1 MDENTNQQ
9 STTPLGNERRD
20 NPGQTK
26 IIENANG
33 DSITPGM
40 PEWTDDTSLEDIA
53 KQYTGIGGKY
63 NDLVENAADNVGD
76 RQVQLVGNDF
86 GATNPYMFNTYYEP
100 ASTSFASEMRKQG
113 TQRAVEVGLDRAEK
127 EAKKNAEDAQNRYN
141 NAVAAAKARE
151 EQRRKA
157 QMHISETDMSKL
169 PEGVTE
175 QEILNYYKTGK
186 MSEKEVRDKY
196 TAAGT
201 KQIQDKTN
209 VDINWHAL
217 DKKGN
222 NMRLPVSADTKS
234 HFGITNEQWANMS
247 KKERDAF
254 WAREDVG
261 NYWTRLY
268 MVNYFKE
275 FYGEKAGSNMAKS
288 FNDLNERVDNVVKA
302 VKSNDLDSL
311 KTIDV
316 DFAGVQIN
324 FTPDQ
329 EVEKIKKA
337 IQETDKL
344 SDSEKQ
350 KYIKTI
356 EAKRLSSGGP
366 NAFMQMWHEIESK
379 QVRME
384 NNRQLETWDPDHKW
398 LKNGMQ
404 VDTTTYD
411 DVWEIMK
418 LFAETEENMG
428 MSIGGSKSGILH
440 YADVEPD
447 SKQVYSHTSG
457 TLMDTADSKQL
468 DNMTTEVFGINV
480 DSWKKMAKLES
491 ERPEDYE
498 FLRDHA
504 SFVMAGGAGS
514 FEQVENGD
522 KKYFI
527 NGKYWSANDE
537 NSPISVGDF
546 IFHTIDGTVNSEGD
560 YSDPQLKEFI
570 SDYKKIYNGD
580 LEASEEN
587 IKKLEANYNAY
598 ANRVARAMFLSNN
611 YGTSVNENLYN
622 VILALDGVSDDK
634 LEFVNPSNPEAKMSV
649 ASIKDWFNSL
659 SDDAKYNA
667 YTTISRKARESRGVM
682 ILSDDKTGQL
692 YDAGITQ
699 NGKNTIGKYNEK
711 DSSSNMRVANQLEKL
726 SNEDCLALAFY
737 IDNGIKN
744 GTISNSFMD
753 NEGVDLSD
761 SFFNGIYNGL
771 KGAAQF
777 FGSVAALGVGSLMPK
792 DKEGLNDVMRWGGE
806 VWKDMTTMSESDD
819 WMHWSGQSAMNPYTQ
834 QMREQQRGNLNH
846 MIDTTFN
853 LDYFNVENTVD
864 PNTGEVKDKNG
875 NVISL
880 DNTHYNHMDQGKAFF
895 TGAAG
900 MGGAIAEFVLE
911 TAVTSG
917 MGKLLKVGAK
927 GTSSLIRKG
936 ARAVATKSPA
946 AASVIRASSKF
957 VKTTAKFLT
966 TPVSR
971 TAIQSALQ
979 ASHAASY
986 LDDVARQYGDDLV
999 RGIADGEIKTAKD
1012 VIDAVGETTKAANA
1026 IKGSA
1031 DDVARATL
1039 KEAEK
1044 TAVDGLKNY
1053 ADDAIEAVKK
1063 GETMVDDLAKGA
1075 AEQADDVSRKLTEK
1089 EAQTLLDNVKKSVS
1103 KIQNDYAIRYG
1114 LDVVADNVDDAARS
1128 LSQRIL
1134 DKLDKALTNA
1144 HVFKGVNDSVRTLLK
1159 DNLVDAVSRAAV
1171 NGRLAAKTGMSV
1183 SRIANLSDDAASV
1196 LYGMLRA
1203 SENSADDVAQY
1214 ALRGVSRMQ
1223 SVSADIVLK
1232 NVDFKKAAQKIV
1244 EASER
1249 LAVKGG
1255 ELGLDDVFRIIATES
1270 SINPGN
1276 LLKALKRYDFVKDRI
1291 ADWSRDIAQNYWT
1304 PELDEHFE
1312 SHYVDFDTYL
1322 HSPEQWLWGA
1332 GFDLGVTGLTRLKN
1346 HGKLK
1351 FYESRIDKILGD
1363 VDLSTANKAD
1373 RAKFRKQMV
1382 KLDNLRAKASKLNGK
1397 ILDRKVSFEQVH
1409 DVADKAERAI
1419 KDQIDLMSN
1428 HVDITETADL
1438 IKMHSDE
1445 AIDEAKAVLAKGGF
1459 GSKRKYK
1466 QILADADQFNR
1477 MIVRGNDKLA
1487 MVQEASQ
1494 ALQQV
1499 SITRYL
1505 DIDTHSKTIH
1515 KLNGQQWGKTMSLA
1529 WKEITDENF
1538 AAKYGR
1544 TLGLKEDALGKA
1556 FDSRHTINFKDPAK
1570 TKAAYAAGQT
1580 LVYDTIFEKVRNVMG
1595 DSLTKSEYADLRIEL
1610 NGIRDRMITAGNQMI
1625 DDGRKVRWN
1634 YMPTQA
1640 LTWESEP
1647 GSMSAVRALWGWDYK
1662 GGIHMTPAGE
1672 IANPLLARDQWDFSN
1687 IISDFDNGQNTFKRK
1702 KGDREIKL
1710 EKVNNPGA
1718 TIDEFKDVNYN
1729 WAGFDPAYACNAY
1742 LNSIDSARIIQPL
1755 LDPIN
1760 GIVIKNPEMAKKVL
1774 HTSNIVLDNE
1784 LVAIEKRYQ
1793 ERVDKEISKRSKA
1806 KAGSTS
1812 KASLERRATL
1822 ITDLSGKKGVEK
1834 FAKPDVGNKVSAVQA
1849 KIDRATMQIRDKV
1862 YNSPAIS
1869 ALESMY
1875 SSRPEL
1881 EGLSPEARK
1890 AYVVGKLNIAYTE
1903 LGNDIAAVRSMYT
1916 DGGKVKKAY
1925 LDSNGNIKP
1934 QYTDVMGNLVPDAGT
1949 SGTYSNTYGTQYRTF
1964 VNQLAQNK
1972 SIKAEAFADNNARN
1986 IRFSDGSSI
1995 NANAFEKHIYNVL
2008 ATKQAIDLGARVD
2021 YFRTKLS
2028 PKEMTQL
2035 SISKRLQPIDLDSDN
2050 ARYTL
2055 TKEAR
2060 NILSTFYGDWD
2071 NYTNSYTIKNGS
2083 AKDKFFQNAISNAFD
2098 EAEANG
2104 GEINTYDFVQL
2115 VDKHIPDFI
2124 KDAGRNNDVNVKD
2137 FFESMSLLRTYEN
2150 SGGTTESL
2158 LRDLDNALYAEKS
2171 AANPDAGKIKA
2182 LSDTIAVING
2192 TYEFDQR
2199 TINRAS
2205 FNESL
2210 DFEIDE
2216 SDFGDDSKLTV
2227 GDITADANT
2236 SGQVEGFSNLYIPK
2250 GVDENLIGKA
2260 DNESA
2265 AGQPA
2270 QAGVSVETF
2279 KGYWTPADVA
2289 ASKDKVFLFGDNI
2302 EDAKTG
2308 YRPTSTQA
2316 VIRGEENAIGIP
2328 TKKNR
2333 GTATSSYF
2341 TDADFDEFKTGV
2353 DNAITKAKESG
2364 KTIVLPEDGIG
2375 TGKAQLEKRAPK
2387 CFKYLQD
2394 QLNVLSSSFQAGT
2407 FEASTAGHKEFSAL
2421 NAKFA
2426 PGTKIMGIDISGK
2439 TIEDVYQNTLKGSG
2453 KNKAP
2458 ATDSILGKATADAE
2472 KKAGKALTK
2481 AEKEAISQ
2489 RYYDRLWDIWGEQNP
2504 ELKAQIEN
2512 LPAGTKITDRFAKTG
2527 VSQANSLQRW
2537 VKPAQG
2543 QSDLATIKFSHLDDN
2558 RPDELH
2564 VVLMDDSK
2572 TVNKAKSTDGNIL
2585 HTMARNKGDG
2595 TIEFHPK
2602 KFMEHY
2608 ENVKS
2613 GKSGWNMS
2621 IDKKAKEAGS
2631 TNVDTPWSGKKME
2644 WKEGTA
2650 KAREFISKNSP
2661 IDLSNEYGSKDSLA
2675 IWLQEGRN
2683 EAYRGGDGDE
2693 GVLKR
2698 WNSIP
2703 EEVRD
2708 KISEDR
2714 NFSRLWDHYSPS
2726 GAMSHLGIDFVYL
2739 PDVIDRTYAD
2749 YLWKSSKG
2757 AGVADDALRKAKDVV
2772 TEVSKS
2778 PEDMLTW
2785 TLLHERGHDAP
2796 GGYGADIK
2804 YSGEGGKEAAA
2815 NNWAYERFFDKT
2827 SPDYIAAHDAAV
2839 KILNS
2844 INTKPVKSG
2853 RMDFSYG
2860 KSAQP
2865 HISENT
2871 TFEAVKSGKR
2881 TSTTRLASQHADYW
2895 QDLKVGD
2902 IVEFKNKGNTDSVLV
2917 RVTKAPEW
2925 IDPTKMS
2932 DAEFK
2937 SLLQKE
2943 GWKQKAFDEL
2953 ITNKVKAGDKA
2964 LQFEYELVNKP
2975 TQSTTISAPRY
2986 IAAHDA
2992 AVKILN
2998 GINTQNLTAEPQKVK
3013 VISGG
3018 QTGVDTIGLEVGK
3031 ELGLETGGTAAP
3043 GFYRLPGEDQYTAKD
3058 MAAFGLKE
3066 IDPKLQ
3072 AEMAKTRRQFYL
3084 PRTRQNVIN
3093 SDGTVYFSSNTS
3105 STGYASTKRFADA
3118 SGKPFILNPTASQ
3131 LREWMA
3137 ANNVKTLNIA
3147 GSRGSHIDGNFSK
3160 HVKDVLSTALKD
3172 PIDYSSAQTATPRN
3186 IGTSIKNALDILHA
3200 NTESD
3205 YGSRQAT
3212 RNTKRDAFDSL
3223 KKEFDAIANKL
3234 DKAADGNK
3242 IYRGNDI
3249 LLGASD
3255 NQYLAFANG
3264 DHNTPWLGDK
3274 NPGGVDNY
3282 TARQALIAGRDR
3294 SGGRSFGNIDFWTP
3308 EKINDF
3314 IKKNGI
3320 TVDPQLQEQLDNY
3333 KVSYAEK
3340 SAIVNDPSSRG
3351 RVSDSKLSLQNS
3363 VPEYL
3368 ASFNSTVDVNGNTK
3382 QAKSSFDLNQRS
3394 KYKSDSLNYHSEG
3407 ERYKL
3412 GDQRVV
3418 REANKAS
3425 QQLSNQIFSANDAIY
3440 GGLDDP
3446 NTLYDWE
3453 GTETVAA
3460 VDAEIDAAGD
3470 EVIEAALQ
3478 KDKEYQEL
3486 LAWRNKEASK
3496 KKVDKNKIKEI
3507 DEIIAARRNE
3517 VASDVDDDVQSARM
3531 SAMDDIENRGEKV
3544 EFTPDGTMPVK
3555 SSRKDKSAP
3564 TSLDDYEYDN
3574 GDVAPIFTARD
3585 EGVNNTPYV
3594 SFVDA
3599 SKKYNISES
3608 LVDLNT
3614 EFYGNGDKDGFID
3627 ARNKLNKQLDD
3638 EMASVAMM
3646 FDTDVSAKITA
3657 LKELDGAKDGEVAD
3671 ILKKAKQ
3678 QANDIEDET
3687 VRKYVIKRLDDEIKF
3702 AEDNLKL
3709 TEKTKAKI
3717 AKAIAERDPEYR
3729 AALEA
3734 KRQSN
3739 MKPTGS
3745 QISAAVPNGSNPVFV
3760 NGNMTPDGH
3769 ITLQQLVDAR
3779 NEMKLSRK
3787 NGKNTLKS
3795 SVETK
3800 KVLNAMRKEMEYN
3813 GSTLITEGPAR
3824 RQDTWIL
3831 NLYKRIYDSAGAP
3844 LPKIPTFED
3853 LENGFME
3860 YKGKKIKLDLKL
3872 SEIYIDPKI
3881 ASLGH
3886 TYWGEGNV
3894 GMIEK
3899 FYKAATAV
3907 SSFNKTIQDIQLAG
3921 GLGQYNAFTLRNAIT
3936 MMWQDPIGGTRAL
3949 FTNFRNARSN
3959 ESVVQFYL
3967 KNHEKLLKMAI
3978 DTGDYSALNAFTNV
3992 INARDEVTGGS
4003 AIAEL
4008 GHTIMDMPENIKKEG
4023 VIAGLWDTTSNTYKA
4038 IFNNPTFVRWA
4049 AIAKADMQL
4058 RNYDHATR
4066 FVNRIMAQ
4074 YGLKDE
4080 DFANMEGGMGTKDR
4094 YIAHLAQMRTDRY
4107 WTPSK
4112 FVTSGGNADKYLQK
4126 QKRLSIQRTADSLR
4140 GMPQKKTL
4148 RQCLSDFFFAIGYK
4162 LQMNAHPVVGIGS
4175 IFTALPNNLRASNAI
4190 RKRTSFSVMTSR
4202 FAGRGDRNEAL
4213 VMIGIAALAHAWN
4226 THIGAPSAF
4235 EELFGDHGDEENGTH
4250 GIAQSLM
4257 NFQDFGKFW
4266 LPNTKD
4272 GTFDPTKRG
4281 ASIDPFFSI
4290 FTLQNSAFRAANK
4303 AFFPNQIPI
4312 NTQRTFYQEDN
4323 QNLIARL
4330 QGVSDELIGAN
4341 LLSGYKAIYEVLN
4354 NSTYFG
4360 NNIWERKRLP
4370 DGSENPNYNPLRN
4383 LMASVAHIMNLEE
4396 VMLGDTTNRW
4406 VKGLD
4411 IDTKTWKD
4419 GEQVDSYS
4427 VGPKIGEAGKYN
4439 GRTGTVAGSGIIQHE
4454 YLSAL
4459 KKANDGEYFDA
4470 LTESMELPFKTRNY
4484 ASRARTQLNTEVI
4497 AALRNAKKEYDN
4509 KVKSASPEEKD
4520 KAYAEFAK
4528 KAVNI
4533 MHDWSAKNDYALGP
4547 NDELTSA
4554 ATKILVSFMAD
4565 EYDDVTN
4572 RVQNRYDKIRQELKM
4587 ADGDQFLFSKEAM
4600 EAAIADGM
4608 SDSEAAELHNKHLT
4622 ALKEAQIKEYEA
4634 RQALIKAKIDP
4645 SVFDTVDYINDD
4657 ISAKSASFDKKTY
4670 AEILGKLEAPIG
4682 EFKNYK
4688 EMKAYYE
4695 ARISEATTTK
4705 QKAKLANIY
4714 NEQVLDVITPY
4725 IEAGYG
4731 AAAFNNIYWDG
4742 DNLSNK
4748 LGPYIILPADKY
4760 YGGKYPRTNYL
4771 KDMLGIGYR
4780 DSKNLPSDKQVEE
4793 QLHKV
4798 AVSLSKGNISSASAL
4813 VDNALVQLRKGYW
4826 HAAPADYEKLIRMR
4840 ALLSSRS
4847 K

>member
-9 STTPLGNERRD
+9 STTPLGNERSLT
-20 NPGQTK
+20 PGQDNIASNNLPTLPN
-26 IIENANG
+26 IDENTPLN
-33 DSITPGM
+33 DIT
-40 PEWTDDTSLEDIA
+40 
-53 KQYTGIGGKY
+53 KQYTDIGTAHAG
-63 NDLVENAADNVGD
+63 LVENAADNVGD

-113 TQRAVEVGLDRAEK
+113 TQRAVEVGLERAEE
-127 EAKKNAEDAQNRYN
+127 EAKKNAENAQKRYN

-196 TAAGT
+196 TTAGT

-222 NMRLPVSADTKS
+222 NMRLPVSDATKTR
-234 HFGITNEQWANMS
+234 FGITAEQWAKMS

-366 NAFMQMWHEIESK
+366 GAFMQMWHEIESK

-428 MSIGGSKSGILH
+428 MSIGGEKSGILH

-457 TLMDTADSKQL
+457 TLMDTADKKQL

-498 FLRDHA
+498 YLRDHA

-514 FEQVENGD
+514 FEQVEDGN

-546 IFHTIDGTVNSEGD
+546 IFHTIDGTINSQGE

-587 IKKLEANYNAY
+587 IKKLEANYNTY
-598 ANRVARAMFLSNN
+598 ANRVFRAMFLSNH
-611 YGTSVNENLYN
+611 GTSINENLYS
-622 VILALDGVSDDK
+622 VILALDGVSEDK
-634 LEFVNPSNPEAKMSV
+634 LEFVNPSNPNEKMSV

-682 ILSDDKTGQL
+682 ILRDDKTGQL

-699 NGKNTIGKYNEK
+699 NGQNTIGKYNEK
-711 DSSSNMRVANQLEKL
+711 DSSPNMRVANQLEKL

-753 NEGVDLSD
+753 NEGVDIPD
-761 SFFNGIYNGL
+761 AFFNSIYNNL

-806 VWKDMTTMSESDD
+806 VWNDMTTMSESDD
-819 WMHWSGQSAMNPYTQ
+819 LMHWSGQSAMNPYTQ
-834 QMREQQRGNLNH
+834 QVREQQRGNLNH

-911 TAVTSG
+911 TAATSG

-957 VKTTAKFLT
+957 VKTTAKFFT

-1012 VIDAVGETTKAANA
+1012 VINTVGKTTEAANA
-1026 IKGSA
+1026 VKGYA

-1039 KEAEK
+1039 KDAEK

-1053 ADDAIEAVKK
+1053 ADDTIETLKK
-1063 GETMVDDLAKGA
+1063 GETMVDGLAKGA
-1075 AEQADDVSRKLTEK
+1075 AEQADDVSRKLTKK

-1134 DKLDKALTNA
+1134 DKLDKALTNT

-1183 SRIANLSDDAASV
+1183 SRIASLSDDAVSV

-1232 NVDFKKAAQKIV
+1232 NVDFEKAAQKVV

-1255 ELGLDDVFRIIATES
+1255 ELGLDDVFRIIATEG

-1291 ADWSRDIAQNYWT
+1291 TDWGRDIAQNYWT

-1397 ILDRKVSFEQVH
+1397 ILDNKVSFEQVH
-1409 DVADKAERAI
+1409 NVADKAERAI
-1419 KDQIDLMSN
+1419 KEQVDLMSS
-1428 HVDITETADL
+1428 HVDIAETADL
-1438 IKMHSDE
+1438 IKTHSEE

-1544 TLGLKEDALGKA
+1544 TLGLKEDALGKS

-1570 TKAAYAAGQT
+1570 TKEAYAAGQT
-1580 LVYDTIFEKVRNVMG
+1580 LVYDTIFKKVRKVMG
-1595 DSLTKSEYADLRIEL
+1595 NSLTKSEYADLRIEL
-1610 NGIRDRMITAGNQMI
+1610 NGIRDRMIAAGNQMI

-1687 IISDFDNGQNTFKRK
+1687 IINDFDNGQNTFKRK
-1702 KGDREIKL
+1702 KGDREIEL
-1710 EKVNNPGA
+1710 EKAKNPGA

-1760 GIVIKNPEMAKKVL
+1760 GIVIKSPEMAKKVL

-1784 LVAIEKRYQ
+1784 LVAIEKKYQ

-1806 KAGSTS
+1806 KAGRTS
-1812 KASLERRATL
+1812 KASLERRAAL

-1849 KIDRATMQIRDKV
+1849 KIDKATMQIRDKI

-1875 SSRPEL
+1875 SSSPEL
-1881 EGLSPEARK
+1881 KGLSPEVRK

-1916 DGGKVKKAY
+1916 DGGKIKKAY
-1925 LDSNGNIKP
+1925 LDSNGNVKP

-1972 SIKAEAFADNNARN
+1972 AIKAEAFADNNARN

-1995 NANAFEKHIYNVL
+1995 NANAFEKHIYNAL

-2171 AANPDAGKIKA
+2171 ADKPDAGKIKA

-2192 TYEFDQR
+2192 TYDFDQR

-2227 GDITADANT
+2227 GDVTADANT

-2250 GVDENLIGKA
+2250 GVDEKLIGGT
-2260 DNESA
+2260 NESA
-2265 AGQPA
+2265 PEVGLEAYP
-2270 QAGVSVETF
+2270 
-2279 KGYWTPADVA
+2279 
-2289 ASKDKVFLFGDNI
+2289 NM
-2302 EDAKTG
+2302 
-2308 YRPTSTQA
+2308 
-2316 VIRGEENAIGIP
+2316 
-2328 TKKNR
+2328 KN
-2333 GTATSSYF
+2333 
-2341 TDADFDEFKTGV
+2341 
-2353 DNAITKAKESG
+2353 
-2364 KTIVLPEDGIG
+2364 
-2375 TGKAQLEKRAPK
+2375 
-2387 CFKYLQD
+2387 
-2394 QLNVLSSSFQAGT
+2394 
-2407 FEASTAGHKEFSAL
+2407 
-2421 NAKFA
+2421 
-2426 PGTKIMGIDISGK
+2426 
-2439 TIEDVYQNTLKGSG
+2439 
-2453 KNKAP
+2453 
-2458 ATDSILGKATADAE
+2458 
-2472 KKAGKALTK
+2472 
-2481 AEKEAISQ
+2481 
-2489 RYYDRLWDIWGEQNP
+2489 
-2504 ELKAQIEN
+2504 
-2512 LPAGTKITDRFAKTG
+2512 
-2527 VSQANSLQRW
+2527 
-2537 VKPAQG
+2537 AQG

-2558 RPDELH
+2558 RPDELR

-2572 TVNKAKSTDGNIL
+2572 TINKQKSTDGNIL

-2602 KFMEHY
+2602 EFMKHY

-2613 GKSGWNMS
+2613 GKSGWNTFV
-2621 IDKKAKEAGS
+2621 DKKAKEAGS
-2631 TNVDTPWSGKKME
+2631 ANVDTPWSGKKME
-2644 WKEGTA
+2644 WKDGTA
-2650 KAREFISKNSP
+2650 KAREFISENSP

-2675 IWLQEGRN
+2675 MWLQEGRK
-2683 EAYRGGDGDE
+2683 EAYDGGDADE

-2698 WNSIP
+2698 WNSLP
-2703 EEVRD
+2703 KEVKD
-2708 KISEDR
+2708 KISEDP
-2714 NFSRLWDHYSPS
+2714 NFSRLWDHYSPA
-2726 GAMSHLGIDFVYL
+2726 GAMMHLGVDFVFL
-2739 PDVIDRTYAD
+2739 PDTIDRIYAD
-2749 YLWKSSKG
+2749 YLWKNSKG

-2796 GGYGADIK
+2796 GGYGANLK

-2815 NNWAYERFFDKT
+2815 NNWAYDKFFDKT

-2839 KILNS
+2839 KILSNM
-2844 INTKPVKSG
+2844 NTA
-2853 RMDFSYG
+2853 
-2860 KSAQP
+2860 SA
-2865 HISENT
+2865 NT
-2871 TFEAVKSGKR
+2871 VNP
-2881 TSTTRLASQHADYW
+2881 STQ
-2895 QDLKVGD
+2895 
-2902 IVEFKNKGNTDSVLV
+2902 
-2917 RVTKAPEW
+2917 
-2925 IDPTKMS
+2925 
-2932 DAEFK
+2932 
-2937 SLLQKE
+2937 
-2943 GWKQKAFDEL
+2943 
-2953 ITNKVKAGDKA
+2953 
-2964 LQFEYELVNKP
+2964 
-2975 TQSTTISAPRY
+2975 
-2986 IAAHDA
+2986 
-2992 AVKILN
+2992 
-2998 GINTQNLTAEPQKVK
+2998 
-3013 VISGG
+3013 
-3018 QTGVDTIGLEVGK
+3018 
-3031 ELGLETGGTAAP
+3031 TAAP
-3043 GFYRLPGEDQYTAKD
+3043 
-3058 MAAFGLKE
+3058 
-3066 IDPKLQ
+3066 
-3072 AEMAKTRRQFYL
+3072 
-3084 PRTRQNVIN
+3084 
-3093 SDGTVYFSSNTS
+3093 S
-3105 STGYASTKRFADA
+3105 
-3118 SGKPFILNPTASQ
+3118 
-3131 LREWMA
+3131 
-3137 ANNVKTLNIA
+3137 
-3147 GSRGSHIDGNFSK
+3147 
-3160 HVKDVLSTALKD
+3160 
-3172 PIDYSSAQTATPRN
+3172 N
-3186 IGTSIKNALDILHA
+3186 IGTSIKKALDILHA

-3212 RNTKRDAFDSL
+3212 RNTKRNAFDSL
-3223 KKEFDAIANKL
+3223 KKEFEAIANKL
-3234 DKAADGNK
+3234 DKQVDGNK

-3264 DHNTPWLGDK
+3264 DHNTPWLGNE

-3308 EKINDF
+3308 EKINEF

-3340 SAIVNDPSSRG
+3340 SAIVNDPSARG
-3351 RVSDSKLSLQNS
+3351 RVSDAKLSLQNS

-3368 ASFNSTVDVNGNTK
+3368 ASFNSTIDVDGNTK

-3407 ERYKL
+3407 ERYKI

-3418 REANKAS
+3418 REVDKAS
-3425 QQLSNQIFSANDAIY
+3425 RQLSNQTFSANDAIY

-3453 GTETVAA
+3453 GTETAAA
-3460 VDAEIDAAGD
+3460 VNAELDDAED
-3470 EVIEAALQ
+3470 EVIQAALQ

-3486 LAWRNKEASK
+3486 LAWRDKEASK
-3496 KKVDKNKIKEI
+3496 KEVDENKIKEI
-3507 DEIIAARRNE
+3507 DGIIAARRDE
-3517 VASDVDDDVQSARM
+3517 VISGVSIDVDVARDIASDEILD
-3531 SAMDDIENRGEKV
+3531 RGEKV
-3544 EFTPDGTMPVK
+3544 DFEYDSDTRKVEAVPVK

-3574 GDVAPIFTARD
+3574 GDVTPIFTARD
-3585 EGVNNTPYV
+3585 EGVNNTPYI
-3594 SFVDA
+3594 SFLNA
-3599 SKKYNISES
+3599 SKNYNISES

-3702 AEDNLKL
+3702 AEDNLEL

-3795 SVETK
+3795 SAETK

-3844 LPKIPTFED
+3844 LPKVPTFED

-3894 GMIEK
+3894 GLIEK

-3907 SSFNKTIQDIQLAG
+3907 SSFNKAIQDIQLAG

-3959 ESVVQFYL
+3959 DSVVQFYL
-3967 KNHEKLLKMAI
+3967 NNHEKLLKMAI

-4008 GHTIMDMPENIKKEG
+4008 GRTIMDMPENIKKEG

-4080 DFANMEGGMGTKDR
+4080 DFANMEGGMGTKDK

-4162 LQMNAHPVVGIGS
+4162 LQMNAHPLVGIGS

-4235 EELFGDHGDEENGTH
+4235 EELFGDHGDDENGTH

-4266 LPNTKD
+4266 MPNTKD
-4272 GTFDPTKRG
+4272 GRFDPTKRG
-4281 ASIDPFFSI
+4281 VSIDPFFSI
-4290 FTLQNSAFRAANK
+4290 FTLQNSAMRAANK

-4312 NTQRTFYQEDN
+4312 NTQRAFYQEDN
-4323 QNLIARL
+4323 QSLISRL

-4419 GEQVDSYS
+4419 GEQVDPYS

-4484 ASRARTQLNTEVI
+4484 AARARTQLNTEVI

-4533 MHDWSAKNDYALGP
+4533 MHDWSAKNGYALGP

-4572 RVQNRYDKIRQELKM
+4572 RVQNRYDKIKQELKM

-4622 ALKEAQIKEYEA
+4622 ALKEAQIKEYKA
-4634 RQALIKAKIDP
+4634 RQALIEAKIDP

-4657 ISAKSASFDKKTY
+4657 ASAKSASFDKKTY

-4705 QKAKLANIY
+4705 QKAKLANMY

-4780 DSKNLPSDKQVEE
+4780 DSRNLPSDKQVEE

>member
-1 MDENTNQQ
+1 
-9 STTPLGNERRD
+9 
-20 NPGQTK
+20 
-26 IIENANG
+26 
-33 DSITPGM
+33 
-40 PEWTDDTSLEDIA
+40 
-53 KQYTGIGGKY
+53 
-63 NDLVENAADNVGD
+63 
-76 RQVQLVGNDF
+76 
-86 GATNPYMFNTYYEP
+86 
-100 ASTSFASEMRKQG
+100 
-113 TQRAVEVGLDRAEK
+113 
-127 EAKKNAEDAQNRYN
+127 
-141 NAVAAAKARE
+141 
-151 EQRRKA
+151 
-157 QMHISETDMSKL
+157 
-169 PEGVTE
+169 
-175 QEILNYYKTGK
+175 
-186 MSEKEVRDKY
+186 
-196 TAAGT
+196 
-201 KQIQDKTN
+201 
-209 VDINWHAL
+209 
-217 DKKGN
+217 
-222 NMRLPVSADTKS
+222 
-234 HFGITNEQWANMS
+234 
-247 KKERDAF
+247 
-254 WAREDVG
+254 
-261 NYWTRLY
+261 
-268 MVNYFKE
+268 
-275 FYGEKAGSNMAKS
+275 
-288 FNDLNERVDNVVKA
+288 
-302 VKSNDLDSL
+302 
-311 KTIDV
+311 
-316 DFAGVQIN
+316 
-324 FTPDQ
+324 
-329 EVEKIKKA
+329 
-337 IQETDKL
+337 
-344 SDSEKQ
+344 
-350 KYIKTI
+350 
-356 EAKRLSSGGP
+356 
-366 NAFMQMWHEIESK
+366 
-379 QVRME
+379 
-384 NNRQLETWDPDHKW
+384 
-398 LKNGMQ
+398 
-404 VDTTTYD
+404 
-411 DVWEIMK
+411 
-418 LFAETEENMG
+418 
-428 MSIGGSKSGILH
+428 
-440 YADVEPD
+440 
-447 SKQVYSHTSG
+447 
-457 TLMDTADSKQL
+457 
-468 DNMTTEVFGINV
+468 
-480 DSWKKMAKLES
+480 
-491 ERPEDYE
+491 
-498 FLRDHA
+498 
-504 SFVMAGGAGS
+504 
-514 FEQVENGD
+514 
-522 KKYFI
+522 
-527 NGKYWSANDE
+527 
-537 NSPISVGDF
+537 
-546 IFHTIDGTVNSEGD
+546 
-560 YSDPQLKEFI
+560 
-570 SDYKKIYNGD
+570 
-580 LEASEEN
+580 
-587 IKKLEANYNAY
+587 
-598 ANRVARAMFLSNN
+598 
-611 YGTSVNENLYN
+611 
-622 VILALDGVSDDK
+622 
-634 LEFVNPSNPEAKMSV
+634 
-649 ASIKDWFNSL
+649 
-659 SDDAKYNA
+659 
-667 YTTISRKARESRGVM
+667 
-682 ILSDDKTGQL
+682 
-692 YDAGITQ
+692 
-699 NGKNTIGKYNEK
+699 
-711 DSSSNMRVANQLEKL
+711 
-726 SNEDCLALAFY
+726 
-737 IDNGIKN
+737 
-744 GTISNSFMD
+744 
-753 NEGVDLSD
+753 
-761 SFFNGIYNGL
+761 
-771 KGAAQF
+771 
-777 FGSVAALGVGSLMPK
+777 
-792 DKEGLNDVMRWGGE
+792 
-806 VWKDMTTMSESDD
+806 MTTMSESDD

-875 NVISL
+875 NVVSL

-895 TGAAG
+895 TCAAG

-911 TAVTSG
+911 TAATSG

-957 VKTTAKFLT
+957 VKTTAKFFT

-1012 VIDAVGETTKAANA
+1012 VINTVGKTTEAANA
-1026 IKGSA
+1026 VKGSA

-1063 GETMVDDLAKGA
+1063 GETMVDDLARGA
-1075 AEQADDVSRKLTEK
+1075 AEQADDVSRKLTKK
-1089 EAQTLLDNVKKSVS
+1089 EAQTLLDNIKKSVS

-1114 LDVVADNVDDAARS
+1114 LDAVANNVDDAARS

-1255 ELGLDDVFRIIATES
+1255 ELGLDDVFRLIATEG

-1332 GFDLGVTGLTRLKN
+1332 GFDLGITGLTRLKN

-1409 DVADKAERAI
+1409 NVADKAERAI
-1419 KDQIDLMSN
+1419 KDQIDLMSS

-1529 WKEITDENF
+1529 WKDITAENF
-1538 AAKYGR
+1538 AAKYGGI
-1544 TLGLKEDALGKA
+1544 LGLKEDALGKA
-1556 FDSRHTINFKDPAK
+1556 FDSRYTINFKDPAK

-1580 LVYDTIFEKVRNVMG
+1580 LVYDTIFKKVRKVMG

-1687 IISDFDNGQNTFKRK
+1687 IINDFDNGQNTFKRK
-1702 KGDREIKL
+1702 KGDREIEL
-1710 EKVNNPGA
+1710 ETAKNHGA

-1760 GIVIKNPEMAKKVL
+1760 GIVIKSPEMAKKVL

-1784 LVAIEKRYQ
+1784 LIAIEKKYK

-1806 KAGSTS
+1806 KAGRTS

-1822 ITDLSGKKGVEK
+1822 ITDLSGKKGIEK
-1834 FAKPDVGNKVSAVQA
+1834 FTKPDVGNKVSAAQA
-1849 KIDRATMQIRDKV
+1849 KIDKATMQIRDKI

-1916 DGGKVKKAY
+1916 DGGKIKKAY
-1925 LDSNGNIKP
+1925 LDSDGNVKP

-2158 LRDLDNALYAEKS
+2158 LRDLDNALYAEKN
-2171 AANPDAGKIKA
+2171 ADKPDAGKIKA

-2192 TYEFDQR
+2192 TYDFDQR
-2199 TINRAS
+2199 TTNRAS

-2227 GDITADANT
+2227 GDVTADANT

-2250 GVDENLIGKA
+2250 GVDENLIGGT
-2260 DNESA
+2260 NE
-2265 AGQPA
+2265 P
-2270 QAGVSVETF
+2270 VH
-2279 KGYWTPADVA
+2279 
-2289 ASKDKVFLFGDNI
+2289 
-2302 EDAKTG
+2302 
-2308 YRPTSTQA
+2308 
-2316 VIRGEENAIGIP
+2316 
-2328 TKKNR
+2328 
-2333 GTATSSYF
+2333 
-2341 TDADFDEFKTGV
+2341 
-2353 DNAITKAKESG
+2353 
-2364 KTIVLPEDGIG
+2364 
-2375 TGKAQLEKRAPK
+2375 
-2387 CFKYLQD
+2387 
-2394 QLNVLSSSFQAGT
+2394 AGT

-2426 PGTKIMGIDISGK
+2426 EGTKIMGIDVSGR
-2439 TIEDVYQNTLKGSG
+2439 TIEDVYQKTLKGSG

-2458 ATDSILGKATADAE
+2458 AADSILGKATADAE

-2489 RYYDRLWDIWGEQNP
+2489 RYYDQLWDVWGKQNP

-2537 VKPAQG
+2537 VKPAQE
-2543 QSDLATIKFSHLDDN
+2543 QSELATIKFSHLDDN
-2558 RPDELH
+2558 RPDELR

-2572 TVNKAKSTDGNIL
+2572 TVNKQKSTDGNIL

-2621 IDKKAKEAGS
+2621 GDK
-2631 TNVDTPWSGKKME
+2631 
-2644 WKEGTA
+2644 
-2650 KAREFISKNSP
+2650 
-2661 IDLSNEYGSKDSLA
+2661 
-2675 IWLQEGRN
+2675 
-2683 EAYRGGDGDE
+2683 
-2693 GVLKR
+2693 
-2698 WNSIP
+2698 
-2703 EEVRD
+2703 
-2708 KISEDR
+2708 
-2714 NFSRLWDHYSPS
+2714 
-2726 GAMSHLGIDFVYL
+2726 
-2739 PDVIDRTYAD
+2739 
-2749 YLWKSSKG
+2749 
-2757 AGVADDALRKAKDVV
+2757 KAKDVV
-2772 TEVSKS
+2772 AEVSKS

-2796 GGYGADIK
+2796 GGYGANLK

-2815 NNWAYERFFDKT
+2815 NNWAYEKFFDKT
-2827 SPDYIAAHDAAV
+2827 STDYIAAHDAAV

-2844 INTKPVKSG
+2844 INTQNPT
-2853 RMDFSYG
+2853 
-2860 KSAQP
+2860 A
-2865 HISENT
+2865 
-2871 TFEAVKSGKR
+2871 
-2881 TSTTRLASQHADYW
+2881 
-2895 QDLKVGD
+2895 
-2902 IVEFKNKGNTDSVLV
+2902 
-2917 RVTKAPEW
+2917 AP
-2925 IDPTKMS
+2925 
-2932 DAEFK
+2932 
-2937 SLLQKE
+2937 Q
-2943 GWKQKAFDEL
+2943 
-2953 ITNKVKAGDKA
+2953 
-2964 LQFEYELVNKP
+2964 
-2975 TQSTTISAPRY
+2975 R
-2986 IAAHDA
+2986 
-2992 AVKILN
+2992 
-2998 GINTQNLTAEPQKVK
+2998 VK

-3031 ELGLETGGTAAP
+3031 ELGLETGGTATP
-3043 GFYRLPGEDQYTAKD
+3043 GFYREKNVDKYTAKD

-3066 IDPKLQ
+3066 IDADTQ
-3072 AEMAKTRRQFYL
+3072 AKGAKTSKQFYL
-3084 PRTRQNVIN
+3084 PRTEQNVLN
-3093 SDGTVYFSSNTS
+3093 SDGTVYFSSNANS
-3105 STGYASTKRFADA
+3105 AGYAATKRFADA

-3137 ANNVKTLNIA
+3137 TNNVKTLNVA
-3147 GSRGSHIDGNFSK
+3147 GSRGSHIDDNFSK
-3160 HVKDVLSTALKD
+3160 HVKDVLNAALKD
-3172 PIDYSSAQTATPRN
+3172 PIDYSSAQTAAPSN
-3186 IGTSIKNALDILHA
+3186 IGTSIKKALDILHA

-3264 DHNTPWLGDK
+3264 DHNTPWLGNE

-3340 SAIVNDPSSRG
+3340 SAIVNNPSSRG
-3351 RVSDSKLSLQNS
+3351 RVSDAKLSLQNS

-3368 ASFNSTVDVNGNTK
+3368 ASFNSTIDVNGNTK

-3407 ERYKL
+3407 ERYKI

-3418 REANKAS
+3418 REVDKAS
-3425 QQLSNQIFSANDAIY
+3425 RQLSNQIFSANDAIY

-3478 KDKEYQEL
+3478 EDKEYQEL
-3486 LAWRNKEASK
+3486 LAWRNKEASN

-3507 DEIIAARRNE
+3507 DEFIAARRNE
-3517 VASDVDDDVQSARM
+3517 VIKTVDDDVQYARE

-3585 EGVNNTPYV
+3585 EGVNNTPYI
-3594 SFVDA
+3594 SFLNA
-3599 SKKYNISES
+3599 SKNYNISES

-3638 EMASVAMM
+3638 EMASVAVM
-3646 FDTDVSAKITA
+3646 FDTDISAKVTA
-3657 LKELDGAKDGEVAD
+3657 LKKLDGVKDGEVAD

-3709 TEKTKAKI
+3709 TEKTKAKV

-3760 NGNMTPDGH
+3760 NGNLTPDGH

-3894 GMIEK
+3894 GLIEK

-3967 KNHEKLLKMAI
+3967 NNHEKLLKMAI

-4080 DFANMEGGMGTKDR
+4080 DFANMEGGMGTKDK

-4112 FVTSGGNADKYLQK
+4112 FITSGGNADKYLQK
-4126 QKRLSIQRTADSLR
+4126 QKRLSIQQTADSLR

-4162 LQMNAHPVVGIGS
+4162 LQMNAHPLVGIGS

-4213 VMIGIAALAHAWN
+4213 VIIGIAALAHAWN

-4281 ASIDPFFSI
+4281 VSIDPFFSI
-4290 FTLQNSAFRAANK
+4290 FTLQNSAMRAANK

-4312 NTQRTFYQEDN
+4312 NTQRAFYQEDN
-4323 QNLIARL
+4323 QNLITRL

-4419 GEQVDSYS
+4419 GEQVDPYS

-4533 MHDWSAKNDYALGP
+4533 MHDWSAKNGYALGP

-4572 RVQNRYDKIRQELKM
+4572 RVQNRYDKIKQELKM

-4622 ALKEAQIKEYEA
+4622 ALKEAQIKEYKA
-4634 RQALIKAKIDP
+4634 RQALIEAKIDP
-4645 SVFDTVDYINDD
+4645 NVFDTVDYINDD
-4657 ISAKSASFDKKTY
+4657 ASAKSASFDKKTY

-4705 QKAKLANIY
+4705 QKAKLANMY

-4780 DSKNLPSDKQVEE
+4780 DSRNLPSDKQVGE

>member
-40 PEWTDDTSLEDIA
+40 PAWTDDTPLEDIA

-100 ASTSFASEMRKQG
+100 AATSFASEMRKQG

-127 EAKKNAEDAQNRYN
+127 EARKNAEDAQKRYN

-186 MSEKEVRDKY
+186 MSEKDVRDKY

-209 VDINWHAL
+209 VNINWHAL

-288 FNDLNERVDNVVKA
+288 FNDLNERVDNVVRA

-366 NAFMQMWHEIESK
+366 GAFMQMWHEIESK

-428 MSIGGSKSGILH
+428 MSIGGEKSGILH

-457 TLMDTADSKQL
+457 TLMDTADKKQL

-514 FEQVENGD
+514 FEQVEDGD

-546 IFHTIDGTVNSEGD
+546 IFHTIDGTVNSEGE

-634 LEFVNPSNPEAKMSV
+634 LEFVNPSNPNEKMSV

-699 NGKNTIGKYNEK
+699 NGKSTIGKYNEK

-806 VWKDMTTMSESDD
+806 VWNDMTTMSESDD

-834 QMREQQRGNLNH
+834 QVREQQRGNLNH

-875 NVISL
+875 NVVSL

-911 TAVTSG
+911 TAATSG

-957 VKTTAKFLT
+957 VKTTAKFFT

-986 LDDVARQYGDDLV
+986 LDDVARQYSDDLV
-999 RGIADGEIKTAKD
+999 KGIADGEIKTAKD
-1012 VIDAVGETTKAANA
+1012 VINTVGKTTKAANA
-1026 IKGSA
+1026 VKGSA

-1063 GETMVDDLAKGA
+1063 GETMVDDLARGA
-1075 AEQADDVSRKLTEK
+1075 AEQADDVSRKLTKK

-1203 SENSADDVAQY
+1203 SESSADDVAQY

-1223 SVSADIVLK
+1223 SVSADVVLK

-1255 ELGLDDVFRIIATES
+1255 ELGLDDVFRLIATEGS
-1270 SINPGN
+1270 VNPGD
-1276 LLKALKRYDFVKDRI
+1276 LLKVLKRSDFVKDRI
-1291 ADWSRDIAQNYWT
+1291 TDWSRDIAQNYWT

-1332 GFDLGVTGLTRLKN
+1332 GFDLGITGLTRLKN

-1419 KDQIDLMSN
+1419 KDQVDLMSS
-1428 HVDITETADL
+1428 HIDITETADL

-1529 WKEITDENF
+1529 WKDITAENF
-1538 AAKYGR
+1538 AAKYGGI
-1544 TLGLKEDALGKA
+1544 LGLREDALGKA
-1556 FDSRHTINFKDPAK
+1556 FDSRYTINFKDPAK

-1580 LVYDTIFEKVRNVMG
+1580 LVYDTIFKKVRKVMG
-1595 DSLTKSEYADLRIEL
+1595 NSLTKSEYADLRIEL
-1610 NGIRDRMITAGNQMI
+1610 NSIRDRMIAAGNQMI

-1687 IISDFDNGQNTFKRK
+1687 IINDFDNGQNTFKRK
-1702 KGDREIKL
+1702 KGDREIEL
-1710 EKVNNPGA
+1710 ERVKNPGA

-1760 GIVIKNPEMAKKVL
+1760 GIVIKSPEMAKKVL
-1774 HTSNIVLDNE
+1774 HTSNVVLDNE
-1784 LVAIEKRYQ
+1784 LVAIEKKYK

-1806 KAGSTS
+1806 KAGRTS

-1822 ITDLSGKKGVEK
+1822 ITDLSGKEGIEK
-1834 FAKPDVGNKVSAVQA
+1834 FAKPDVGNKVSAAQA
-1849 KIDRATMQIRDKV
+1849 KIDKATMQIRDKV

-1916 DGGKVKKAY
+1916 DGGKIKKAY
-1925 LDSNGNIKP
+1925 LDSDGNVKP

-2192 TYEFDQR
+2192 TYDFDQR

-2227 GDITADANT
+2227 GDVTADANT

-2250 GVDENLIGKA
+2250 GVDENLIGGT
-2260 DNESA
+2260 NESA
-2265 AGQPA
+2265 PEVGLEAYPNMKNASGQ
-2270 QAGVSVETF
+2270 S
-2279 KGYWTPADVA
+2279 
-2289 ASKDKVFLFGDNI
+2289 
-2302 EDAKTG
+2302 
-2308 YRPTSTQA
+2308 
-2316 VIRGEENAIGIP
+2316 
-2328 TKKNR
+2328 
-2333 GTATSSYF
+2333 
-2341 TDADFDEFKTGV
+2341 
-2353 DNAITKAKESG
+2353 
-2364 KTIVLPEDGIG
+2364 
-2375 TGKAQLEKRAPK
+2375 
-2387 CFKYLQD
+2387 
-2394 QLNVLSSSFQAGT
+2394 AGT

-2426 PGTKIMGIDISGK
+2426 PGTKIMGIDIGGR
-2439 TIEDVYQNTLKGSG
+2439 TIEDVYQKTLKGSG
-2453 KNKAP
+2453 KNQAP
-2458 ATDSILGKATADAE
+2458 AADSVLGKATADAE

-2512 LPAGTKITDRFAKTG
+2512 LPAGTKITDKFAKTG

-2543 QSDLATIKFSHLDDN
+2543 QADLATIKFSHLDDK
-2558 RPDELH
+2558 RPDELR

-2613 GKSGWNMS
+2613 GKSGWNTF

-2631 TNVDTPWSGKKME
+2631 ANVDTPWSGKKME
-2644 WKEGTA
+2644 WKDGTA
-2650 KAREFISKNSP
+2650 KAREFISENSP

-2675 IWLQEGRN
+2675 TWLQEGRS
-2683 EAYRGGDGDE
+2683 EAYNGGDADE

-2698 WNSIP
+2698 WNSLP
-2703 EEVRD
+2703 KEVKD
-2708 KISEDR
+2708 KISEDP
-2714 NFSRLWDHYSPS
+2714 NFSRLWDHYSPA
-2726 GAMSHLGIDFVYL
+2726 GAMMHLGVDFVYL
-2739 PDVIDRTYAD
+2739 PDTIDRIYAD
-2749 YLWKSSKG
+2749 YLWKNSKG
-2757 AGVADDALRKAKDVV
+2757 AGVADDAFRKAKDVV

-2796 GGYGADIK
+2796 GGYGANLK

-2815 NNWAYERFFDKT
+2815 NNWAYEKFFDKT

-2865 HISENT
+2865 HISEKT

-2932 DAEFK
+2932 DAELK

-2975 TQSTTISAPRY
+2975 TQSTT
-2986 IAAHDA
+2986 
-2992 AVKILN
+2992 V
-2998 GINTQNLTAEPQKVK
+2998 
-3013 VISGG
+3013 
-3018 QTGVDTIGLEVGK
+3018 
-3031 ELGLETGGTAAP
+3031 
-3043 GFYRLPGEDQYTAKD
+3043 
-3058 MAAFGLKE
+3058 
-3066 IDPKLQ
+3066 
-3072 AEMAKTRRQFYL
+3072 
-3084 PRTRQNVIN
+3084 
-3093 SDGTVYFSSNTS
+3093 
-3105 STGYASTKRFADA
+3105 FA
-3118 SGKPFILNPTASQ
+3118 
-3131 LREWMA
+3131 
-3137 ANNVKTLNIA
+3137 
-3147 GSRGSHIDGNFSK
+3147 
-3160 HVKDVLSTALKD
+3160 
-3172 PIDYSSAQTATPRN
+3172 PRN

-3205 YGSRQAT
+3205 YGSRQAA

-3264 DHNTPWLGDK
+3264 DHNTPWLGNE

-3308 EKINDF
+3308 EKIDDF

-3351 RVSDSKLSLQNS
+3351 RVSDAKLSLQNS

-3368 ASFNSTVDVNGNTK
+3368 ASFNSTVDVDGNTK

-3425 QQLSNQIFSANDAIY
+3425 QQLSSQIFSANDAIY

-3460 VDAEIDAAGD
+3460 VNAEIDAAGD

-3486 LAWRNKEASK
+3486 LAWRNKEASN

-3507 DEIIAARRNE
+3507 DEFIAARRNE
-3517 VASDVDDDVQSARM
+3517 VIKTVDDDVQYARE

-3585 EGVNNTPYV
+3585 EGVNNTPYI
-3594 SFVDA
+3594 SFLNA
-3599 SKKYNISES
+3599 SKNYNISES

-3709 TEKTKAKI
+3709 TEKTKAKV

-3760 NGNMTPDGH
+3760 NGNLTPDGH

-3795 SVETK
+3795 SAETK

-3831 NLYKRIYDSAGAP
+3831 NLYKRVYDSAGAP
-3844 LPKIPTFED
+3844 LPKVPTFED

-3894 GMIEK
+3894 GLIEK

-3978 DTGDYSALNAFTNV
+3978 DTGDYSAINAFTNV

-4080 DFANMEGGMGTKDR
+4080 DFANMEGGMGTKDK

-4162 LQMNAHPVVGIGS
+4162 LQMNAHPLVGIGS

-4235 EELFGDHGDEENGTH
+4235 EELFGDHGDDENGTH

-4266 LPNTKD
+4266 MPNTKD
-4272 GTFDPTKRG
+4272 GRFDPTQRG
-4281 ASIDPFFSI
+4281 ASVDPFFSI
-4290 FTLQNSAFRAANK
+4290 FTLQNSAMRAANK

-4312 NTQRTFYQEDN
+4312 NTQRVFYQEDN
-4323 QNLIARL
+4323 QNFISRM

-4341 LLSGYKAIYEVLN
+4341 LLSGYKAIYEFLN

-4419 GEQVDSYS
+4419 GEQVDPYS

-4533 MHDWSAKNDYALGP
+4533 MHDWSAKNGYALGP

-4572 RVQNRYDKIRQELKM
+4572 RVQNRYDKIKQELKM

-4622 ALKEAQIKEYEA
+4622 ALKEAQIKEYKA
-4634 RQALIKAKIDP
+4634 RQALIEAKIDP
-4645 SVFDTVDYINDD
+4645 NVFDTVDYINDNA
-4657 ISAKSASFDKKTY
+4657 SAKSASFDKKTY

-4705 QKAKLANIY
+4705 QKAKLANMY

-4780 DSKNLPSDKQVEE
+4780 DSRNLPSDKQVEE

-4826 HAAPADYEKLIRMR
+4826 HAAPADYDKLIRMR

>member
-9 STTPLGNERRD
+9 STTPLGNERSLT
-20 NPGQTK
+20 PGQDNIASNNLPTLPN
-26 IIENANG
+26 IDENTPLN
-33 DSITPGM
+33 DIT
-40 PEWTDDTSLEDIA
+40 
-53 KQYTGIGGKY
+53 KQYTDIGTAHAG
-63 NDLVENAADNVGD
+63 LVENAADNVGD

-113 TQRAVEVGLDRAEK
+113 TQRAVEVGLERAEE
-127 EAKKNAEDAQNRYN
+127 EAKKNAENAQKRYN

-175 QEILNYYKTGK
+175 QEILNYYKTGQ
-186 MSEKEVRDKY
+186 MSEKDVRDKY
-196 TAAGT
+196 TTAGT

-234 HFGITNEQWANMS
+234 YFGITAEQWANMS

-288 FNDLNERVDNVVKA
+288 FNDLNERVDNVVRA
-302 VKSNDLDSL
+302 VKNNDLDSL
-311 KTIDV
+311 KTIDI

-324 FTPDQ
+324 FTPEH

-366 NAFMQMWHEIESK
+366 DAFMKMWHEIESK

-428 MSIGGSKSGILH
+428 MSIGGEKSGILH

-457 TLMDTADSKQL
+457 TLMGTADKKQL

-480 DSWKKMAKLES
+480 DSWKKIAKLES

-498 FLRDHA
+498 YLRDHA

-514 FEQVENGD
+514 FEQVEDGD

-546 IFHTIDGTVNSEGD
+546 IFHTIDGTVNSQGE

-587 IKKLEANYNAY
+587 IKKLEANYNTY
-598 ANRVARAMFLSNN
+598 ANRVFRAMFLSNH
-611 YGTSVNENLYN
+611 GTSINENLYS
-622 VILALDGVSDDK
+622 VILALDGVSEDK
-634 LEFVNPSNPEAKMSV
+634 LEFVNPSNPNEKMSV

-682 ILSDDKTGQL
+682 ILRDDKTGQL

-806 VWKDMTTMSESDD
+806 VWNDMTTMSESDD

-834 QMREQQRGNLNH
+834 QVREQQRGNLNH

-911 TAVTSG
+911 TAATSG

-957 VKTTAKFLT
+957 VKTTAKFFT

-979 ASHAASY
+979 ASHATSY

-999 RGIADGEIKTAKD
+999 KGIADGEIKTAKD
-1012 VIDAVGETTKAANA
+1012 VINTVGKTTEAANA
-1026 IKGSA
+1026 VKGYA
-1031 DDVARATL
+1031 DDVARTTL

-1053 ADDAIEAVKK
+1053 ADDTIETLKK

-1075 AEQADDVSRKLTEK
+1075 AEQADDVSRKLTKK

-1203 SENSADDVAQY
+1203 SESSADDVAQY

-1223 SVSADIVLK
+1223 SVSADVVLK

-1255 ELGLDDVFRIIATES
+1255 ELGLDDVFRLIATEGS
-1270 SINPGN
+1270 VNPGD
-1276 LLKALKRYDFVKDRI
+1276 LLKVLKRSDFVKDRI
-1291 ADWSRDIAQNYWT
+1291 TDWSRDIAQNYWT

-1332 GFDLGVTGLTRLKN
+1332 GFDLGITGLTRLKN

-1397 ILDRKVSFEQVH
+1397 ILDNKISFEQVH

-1419 KDQIDLMSN
+1419 KDQIDLMSS
-1428 HVDITETADL
+1428 HVDIVKTADL
-1438 IKMHSDE
+1438 IKMHSEE

-1487 MVQEASQ
+1487 MVQEYSQ
-1494 ALQQV
+1494 ALQQLC
-1499 SITRYL
+1499 ITRSL
-1505 DIDTHSKTIH
+1505 DINTHSKTIH
-1515 KLNGQQWGKTMSLA
+1515 KLNGEQWGKTISLA
-1529 WKEITDENF
+1529 FRELTDENF

-1544 TLGLKEDALGKA
+1544 TLGVKEDALGKA

-1570 TKAAYAAGQT
+1570 TKEVYAAGQT
-1580 LVYDTIFEKVRNVMG
+1580 LVYDTIFKKVRKVMG
-1595 DSLTKSEYADLRIEL
+1595 NSLTKSEYADLRIEL
-1610 NGIRDRMITAGNQMI
+1610 NSIRDRMIAAGNQMI

-1634 YMPTQA
+1634 FLPPQA

-1647 GSMSAVRALWGWDYK
+1647 GSMSAVRALWGYDYK
-1662 GGIHMTPAGE
+1662 GGVHMTLAGE
-1672 IANPLLARDQWDFSN
+1672 IANPLLARDQWDYAN
-1687 IISDFDNGQNTFKRK
+1687 IIDDFNNGRNTFKRR
-1702 KGDREIKL
+1702 KGDREIDL
-1710 EKVNNPGA
+1710 ERANNPGA

-1729 WAGFDPAYACNAY
+1729 WAGFDPAYACVAY

-1784 LVAIEKRYQ
+1784 LIAIEKKYQ

-1806 KAGSTS
+1806 KAGRTS

-1834 FAKPDVGNKVSAVQA
+1834 FAKPDVGNKVSAAQA
-1849 KIDRATMQIRDKV
+1849 KIDKATMQIRDKI

-1875 SSRPEL
+1875 SGRPEL

-1916 DGGKVKKAY
+1916 DGGKIKKAY
-1925 LDSNGNIKP
+1925 LDSDGNVKP

-1949 SGTYSNTYGTQYRTF
+1949 SWTYGNTYGTQYRTF
-1964 VNQLAQNK
+1964 VNQLAQDK

-1986 IRFSDGSSI
+1986 IRLSDGSSI

-2124 KDAGRNNDVNVKD
+2124 KDAGRNTDVNVKD

-2171 AANPDAGKIKA
+2171 ADKPDAGKIKA

-2192 TYEFDQR
+2192 TYDFDQR
-2199 TINRAS
+2199 TTNRAS

-2227 GDITADANT
+2227 GDVTADANT

-2260 DNESA
+2260 DNEGATS
-2265 AGQPA
+2265 
-2270 QAGVSVETF
+2270 STL
-2279 KGYWTPADVA
+2279 KITPTKNIDAKA
-2289 ASKDKVFLFGDNI
+2289 ASKGSISNKFIGFADGIEGSSTAEYAKQAGAMANVGTYSPDDVVFVSVPGKRG
-2302 EDAKTG
+2302 DAK
-2308 YRPTSTQA
+2308 
-2316 VIRGEENAIGIP
+2316 IRLEQQDKTIAEAIKALDSG
-2328 TKKNR
+2328 
-2333 GTATSSYF
+2333 ATII
-2341 TDADFDEFKTGV
+2341 T
-2353 DNAITKAKESG
+2353 DNADYVAKSAYNEG
-2364 KTIVLPEDGIG
+2364 
-2375 TGKAQLEKRAPK
+2375 EKRLSDALTAGGYQYSETTVNGDVLGVWKAPG
-2387 CFKYLQD
+2387 Q
-2394 QLNVLSSSFQAGT
+2394 SAGT

-2421 NAKFA
+2421 
-2426 PGTKIMGIDISGK
+2426 DGK
-2439 TIEDVYQNTLKGSG
+2439 TLVYYTDKVPGGDYYGSKSAAKPNKSNMNIEELDAYRVV
-2453 KNKAP
+2453 
-2458 ATDSILGKATADAE
+2458 DSRNIIEAN
-2472 KKAGKALTK
+2472 KKARADEYSALVK
-2481 AEKEAISQ
+2481 KYGEEGSSNSKEAEKEWL
-2489 RYYDRLWDIWGEQNP
+2489 RYESGGLNDSTKLMPGAEKYYSTPTTDQVMAEVKSHPDAYKDDIAKIEAARAASNTAAPTKPVVSKYDAKNAPNHAHVLA
-2504 ELKAQIEN
+2504 ELVDEHMSIPSASVQTAQ
-2512 LPAGTKITDRFAKTG
+2512 A
-2527 VSQANSLQRW
+2527 QA
-2537 VKPAQG
+2537 
-2543 QSDLATIKFSHLDDN
+2543 DLATIKFSHLDDK
-2558 RPDELH
+2558 RPDELR

-2572 TVNKAKSTDGNIL
+2572 TINKQKSTDGNIL

-2602 KFMEHY
+2602 EFMKHY

-2621 IDKKAKEAGS
+2621 GDEKAKA
-2631 TNVDTPWSGKKME
+2631 V
-2644 WKEGTA
+2644 
-2650 KAREFISKNSP
+2650 
-2661 IDLSNEYGSKDSLA
+2661 
-2675 IWLQEGRN
+2675 
-2683 EAYRGGDGDE
+2683 
-2693 GVLKR
+2693 
-2698 WNSIP
+2698 
-2703 EEVRD
+2703 
-2708 KISEDR
+2708 
-2714 NFSRLWDHYSPS
+2714 
-2726 GAMSHLGIDFVYL
+2726 
-2739 PDVIDRTYAD
+2739 
-2749 YLWKSSKG
+2749 
-2757 AGVADDALRKAKDVV
+2757 VA
-2772 TEVSKS
+2772 EVSKS

-2796 GGYGADIK
+2796 GGYGANIK

-2815 NNWAYERFFDKT
+2815 NNWAYDKFFDKT

-2839 KILNS
+2839 KILGNMNS
-2844 INTKPVKSG
+2844 ATVNT
-2853 RMDFSYG
+2853 
-2860 KSAQP
+2860 
-2865 HISENT
+2865 
-2871 TFEAVKSGKR
+2871 
-2881 TSTTRLASQHADYW
+2881 
-2895 QDLKVGD
+2895 
-2902 IVEFKNKGNTDSVLV
+2902 
-2917 RVTKAPEW
+2917 
-2925 IDPTKMS
+2925 
-2932 DAEFK
+2932 
-2937 SLLQKE
+2937 
-2943 GWKQKAFDEL
+2943 
-2953 ITNKVKAGDKA
+2953 
-2964 LQFEYELVNKP
+2964 VNP
-2975 TQSTTISAPRY
+2975 
-2986 IAAHDA
+2986 
-2992 AVKILN
+2992 
-2998 GINTQNLTAEPQKVK
+2998 
-3013 VISGG
+3013 
-3018 QTGVDTIGLEVGK
+3018 
-3031 ELGLETGGTAAP
+3031 
-3043 GFYRLPGEDQYTAKD
+3043 
-3058 MAAFGLKE
+3058 
-3066 IDPKLQ
+3066 
-3072 AEMAKTRRQFYL
+3072 
-3084 PRTRQNVIN
+3084 
-3093 SDGTVYFSSNTS
+3093 
-3105 STGYASTKRFADA
+3105 
-3118 SGKPFILNPTASQ
+3118 
-3131 LREWMA
+3131 
-3137 ANNVKTLNIA
+3137 
-3147 GSRGSHIDGNFSK
+3147 
-3160 HVKDVLSTALKD
+3160 
-3172 PIDYSSAQTATPRN
+3172 SAQTAAPSN
-3186 IGTSIKNALDILHA
+3186 IGTSIKKALDILHA

-3205 YGSRQAT
+3205 YGSKQAT
-3212 RNTKRDAFDSL
+3212 RNTKRNAFDSL

-3264 DHNTPWLGDK
+3264 DHNTPWLGNE

-3351 RVSDSKLSLQNS
+3351 RVSDAKLSLQNS

-3368 ASFNSTVDVNGNTK
+3368 ASFNSTIDVNGKTK

-3407 ERYKL
+3407 ERYKI

-3418 REANKAS
+3418 REMDKAS
-3425 QQLSNQIFSANDAIY
+3425 RQLSSQRLTADDAIY

-3478 KDKEYQEL
+3478 EDKEYQEL
-3486 LAWRNKEASK
+3486 LAWRNKEASN

-3507 DEIIAARRNE
+3507 DEFIAARRNE
-3517 VASDVDDDVQSARM
+3517 VIKTVDDDVQYARE

-3594 SFVDA
+3594 SFLNA
-3599 SKKYNISES
+3599 SKNYNISES

-3702 AEDNLKL
+3702 AEDNLEL

-3795 SVETK
+3795 SAETK

-3831 NLYKRIYDSAGAP
+3831 NLYKRVYDSAGAP
-3844 LPKIPTFED
+3844 LPKVPTFED

-3959 ESVVQFYL
+3959 DSVVQFYL

-3992 INARDEVTGGS
+3992 IDARDEVTGGS

-4080 DFANMEGGMGTKDR
+4080 DFANMEGGMGTKDK

-4162 LQMNAHPVVGIGS
+4162 LQMNAHPLVGIGS

-4235 EELFGDHGDEENGTH
+4235 EELFGDHGDDENGTH

-4266 LPNTKD
+4266 MPNTKD
-4272 GTFDPTKRG
+4272 GRFDPTQRG

-4290 FTLQNSAFRAANK
+4290 FTLQNSAMRAANK

-4312 NTQRTFYQEDN
+4312 NTQRVFYQEDN
-4323 QNLIARL
+4323 QNFISRM

-4341 LLSGYKAIYEVLN
+4341 LLSGYKAIYELLN

-4419 GEQVDSYS
+4419 GEQVDPYS

-4454 YLSAL
+4454 YMSAL

-4520 KAYAEFAK
+4520 KAYAAFAK

-4572 RVQNRYDKIRQELKM
+4572 RVQNRYDKIKQELKM

-4622 ALKEAQIKEYEA
+4622 ALKEAQIKEYKA
-4634 RQALIKAKIDP
+4634 RQALIEAKIDP
-4645 SVFDTVDYINDD
+4645 DVFDTVDYINDD
-4657 ISAKSASFDKKTY
+4657 ASAKSASFDKKTY

-4705 QKAKLANIY
+4705 QKAKLANMY

-4780 DSKNLPSDKQVEE
+4780 DSRNLPSDKQVEE

>member
-40 PEWTDDTSLEDIA
+40 PEWTDDTPLEDIA

-100 ASTSFASEMRKQG
+100 AATSFASEMRKQG

-127 EAKKNAEDAQNRYN
+127 EARKNAEDAQKRYN

-288 FNDLNERVDNVVKA
+288 FNDLNERVDNVVRA
-302 VKSNDLDSL
+302 VKNNDLDSL

-324 FTPDQ
+324 FTPEH

-366 NAFMQMWHEIESK
+366 GAFMQMWHEIESK

-428 MSIGGSKSGILH
+428 MSIGGEKSGILH

-457 TLMDTADSKQL
+457 TLMDTADKKQL

-514 FEQVENGD
+514 FEQVEDGD

-546 IFHTIDGTVNSEGD
+546 IFHTIDGTVNSEGE

-634 LEFVNPSNPEAKMSV
+634 LEFVNPSNPNEKMSV

-753 NEGVDLSD
+753 NEGVDLPD
-761 SFFNGIYNGL
+761 SFFNGIFNGL
-771 KGAAQF
+771 KGCAEFFLAA
-777 FGSVAALGVGSLMPK
+777 GGVGVGAIGAAAGIK
-792 DKEGLNDVMRWGGE
+792 DKDGTNAAMRWGAA
-806 VWKDMTTMSESDD
+806 VWNDMTTMSESDD

-864 PNTGEVKDKNG
+864 PNTGEVKDKDG

-880 DNTHYNHMDQGKAFF
+880 DNTHYNHMDQGKAFI
-895 TGAAG
+895 TGVAG
-900 MGGAIAEFVLE
+900 MGGAIAEFALE
-911 TAVTSG
+911 TAATSG
-917 MGKLLKVGAK
+917 MGKLLKTGAK

-946 AASVIRASSKF
+946 AASAIRASSKF
-957 VKTTAKFLT
+957 VKTTAKFFT

-1012 VIDAVGETTKAANA
+1012 VINTVGKTTEAANA
-1026 IKGSA
+1026 VKGSA

-1063 GETMVDDLAKGA
+1063 GETMVDDLARGA
-1075 AEQADDVSRKLTEK
+1075 AEQADDVSRKLTKK
-1089 EAQTLLDNVKKSVS
+1089 EAQTLLDNIKKSVS

-1114 LDVVADNVDDAARS
+1114 LDAVANNVDDAARS

-1203 SENSADDVAQY
+1203 SESSADDVAQY

-1255 ELGLDDVFRIIATES
+1255 ELGLDDVFRLIATEGS
-1270 SINPGN
+1270 VNPGD
-1276 LLKALKRYDFVKDRI
+1276 LLKVLKRSDFVKDRI
-1291 ADWSRDIAQNYWT
+1291 TDWGRDIAQNYWT

-1332 GFDLGVTGLTRLKN
+1332 GFDLGITGLTRLKN

-1409 DVADKAERAI
+1409 NVADKAERAI
-1419 KDQIDLMSN
+1419 KDQVDLMSS
-1428 HVDITETADL
+1428 HIDITETADL

-1529 WKEITDENF
+1529 WKDITAENF
-1538 AAKYGR
+1538 AAKYGGI
-1544 TLGLKEDALGKA
+1544 LGLKEDALGKA
-1556 FDSRHTINFKDPAK
+1556 FDSRYTINFKDPAK
-1570 TKAAYAAGQT
+1570 TKAAYAAGQA
-1580 LVYDTIFEKVRNVMG
+1580 LVYDTIFKKVRKVMG
-1595 DSLTKSEYADLRIEL
+1595 NSLTKSEYADLRIEL
-1610 NGIRDRMITAGNQMI
+1610 NSIRDRMIAAGNQMI

-1687 IISDFDNGQNTFKRK
+1687 IINDFDNGQNTFKRK
-1702 KGDREIKL
+1702 KGDREIEL
-1710 EKVNNPGA
+1710 ERVKNPGA

-1774 HTSNIVLDNE
+1774 HTSNVVLDNE
-1784 LVAIEKRYQ
+1784 LVAIEKKYK

-1806 KAGSTS
+1806 KAGRTS

-1822 ITDLSGKKGVEK
+1822 ITDLSGKEGIEK
-1834 FAKPDVGNKVSAVQA
+1834 FAKPDVGNKVSAAQA
-1849 KIDRATMQIRDKV
+1849 KIDKATMQIRDKV

-1916 DGGKVKKAY
+1916 DGGKIKKAY
-1925 LDSNGNIKP
+1925 LDGDGNVKP

-2171 AANPDAGKIKA
+2171 AAKPDAGKIKA

-2192 TYEFDQR
+2192 TYDFDQR
-2199 TINRAS
+2199 TTNRAS

-2260 DNESA
+2260 DNENTTS
-2265 AGQPA
+2265 
-2270 QAGVSVETF
+2270 STL
-2279 KGYWTPADVA
+2279 KITPTKNIDAKA
-2289 ASKDKVFLFGDNI
+2289 ASKGSISNKFIGFADGIEGSSTAEYAKQAGAMANVGTYSPDDVVFVSVLGKRG
-2302 EDAKTG
+2302 DAK
-2308 YRPTSTQA
+2308 
-2316 VIRGEENAIGIP
+2316 IRLEQQDKTISEAIKALDSG
-2328 TKKNR
+2328 
-2333 GTATSSYF
+2333 ATII
-2341 TDADFDEFKTGV
+2341 T
-2353 DNAITKAKESG
+2353 DNADYVAKSAYNEG
-2364 KTIVLPEDGIG
+2364 
-2375 TGKAQLEKRAPK
+2375 EKRLSDALTARGYQYSETTVNGDVLGVWKAPG
-2387 CFKYLQD
+2387 QS
-2394 QLNVLSSSFQAGT
+2394 VGT

-2426 PGTKIMGIDISGK
+2426 PGTKIMGIDVGGR
-2439 TIEDVYQNTLKGSG
+2439 TIEDVYQKTLKGSG
-2453 KNKAP
+2453 KNQAP
-2458 ATDSILGKATADAE
+2458 AADSILGKATAAAE
-2472 KKAGKALTK
+2472 KKAGKTFTK

-2489 RYYDRLWDIWGEQNP
+2489 RYYGQLWDVWGRQNP

-2512 LPAGTKITDRFAKTG
+2512 LPAGTKITDQFAKTG

-2543 QSDLATIKFSHLDDN
+2543 QADLATIKFSHLDDN
-2558 RPDELH
+2558 RPDELR

-2621 IDKKAKEAGS
+2621 GDK
-2631 TNVDTPWSGKKME
+2631 
-2644 WKEGTA
+2644 
-2650 KAREFISKNSP
+2650 
-2661 IDLSNEYGSKDSLA
+2661 
-2675 IWLQEGRN
+2675 
-2683 EAYRGGDGDE
+2683 
-2693 GVLKR
+2693 
-2698 WNSIP
+2698 
-2703 EEVRD
+2703 
-2708 KISEDR
+2708 
-2714 NFSRLWDHYSPS
+2714 
-2726 GAMSHLGIDFVYL
+2726 
-2739 PDVIDRTYAD
+2739 
-2749 YLWKSSKG
+2749 
-2757 AGVADDALRKAKDVV
+2757 KAKDVV
-2772 TEVSKS
+2772 AEVSKS

-2796 GGYGADIK
+2796 GGYGAELK

-2815 NNWAYERFFDKT
+2815 NNWAYDKFFDKT
-2827 SPDYIAAHDAAV
+2827 SPDYVAAHDAAV
-2839 KILNS
+2839 KILGNMNS
-2844 INTKPVKSG
+2844 ASANTVNP
-2853 RMDFSYG
+2853 
-2860 KSAQP
+2860 
-2865 HISENT
+2865 
-2871 TFEAVKSGKR
+2871 
-2881 TSTTRLASQHADYW
+2881 
-2895 QDLKVGD
+2895 
-2902 IVEFKNKGNTDSVLV
+2902 SV
-2917 RVTKAPEW
+2917 
-2925 IDPTKMS
+2925 
-2932 DAEFK
+2932 
-2937 SLLQKE
+2937 Q
-2943 GWKQKAFDEL
+2943 
-2953 ITNKVKAGDKA
+2953 
-2964 LQFEYELVNKP
+2964 
-2975 TQSTTISAPRY
+2975 
-2986 IAAHDA
+2986 
-2992 AVKILN
+2992 
-2998 GINTQNLTAEPQKVK
+2998 
-3013 VISGG
+3013 
-3018 QTGVDTIGLEVGK
+3018 
-3031 ELGLETGGTAAP
+3031 TAAP
-3043 GFYRLPGEDQYTAKD
+3043 
-3058 MAAFGLKE
+3058 
-3066 IDPKLQ
+3066 
-3072 AEMAKTRRQFYL
+3072 
-3084 PRTRQNVIN
+3084 N
-3093 SDGTVYFSSNTS
+3093 
-3105 STGYASTKRFADA
+3105 
-3118 SGKPFILNPTASQ
+3118 
-3131 LREWMA
+3131 
-3137 ANNVKTLNIA
+3137 
-3147 GSRGSHIDGNFSK
+3147 
-3160 HVKDVLSTALKD
+3160 
-3172 PIDYSSAQTATPRN
+3172 N
-3186 IGTSIKNALDILHA
+3186 IGTSIKKALGILHA

-3205 YGSRQAT
+3205 YGSKQAT
-3212 RNTKRDAFDSL
+3212 RNTKRNAFDSL

-3351 RVSDSKLSLQNS
+3351 RVSDAKLSLQNS

-3368 ASFNSTVDVNGNTK
+3368 ASFNSTIDVNGKTK

-3418 REANKAS
+3418 REANRAS

-3478 KDKEYQEL
+3478 EDKEYQEL
-3486 LAWRNKEASK
+3486 LAWRNKEASN

-3507 DEIIAARRNE
+3507 DEFITARRNE
-3517 VASDVDDDVQSARM
+3517 VIKTVDDDVQYARE

-3585 EGVNNTPYV
+3585 EGVNNTPYI
-3594 SFVDA
+3594 SFLNA
-3599 SKKYNISES
+3599 SKNYNISES

-3657 LKELDGAKDGEVAD
+3657 LKELDGARDGEVVD

-3709 TEKTKAKI
+3709 TEKTKAKV

-3795 SVETK
+3795 SAETK

-3831 NLYKRIYDSAGAP
+3831 NLYKRVYDSAGAP

-3894 GMIEK
+3894 GLIEK

-3967 KNHEKLLKMAI
+3967 KNHEKLLKMAV

-4080 DFANMEGGMGTKDR
+4080 DFANMEGGMGTKDK

-4126 QKRLSIQRTADSLR
+4126 QKRLSIQQTADSLR

-4175 IFTALPNNLRASNAI
+4175 IFTALPNNIRASNAI
-4190 RKRTSFSVMTSR
+4190 RNRTSFSVMTSR

-4272 GTFDPTKRG
+4272 GTFDPTQRG
-4281 ASIDPFFSI
+4281 ASVDPFFSI

-4312 NTQRTFYQEDN
+4312 NTQRVFYQEDN
-4323 QNLIARL
+4323 QNLITRL

-4341 LLSGYKAIYEVLN
+4341 LLSGYKAIYEFLN

-4419 GEQVDSYS
+4419 GEQVDPYS
-4427 VGPKIGEAGKYN
+4427 VGPEIGEAGKYN

-4533 MHDWSAKNDYALGP
+4533 MHDWSAKNGYALGP

-4572 RVQNRYDKIRQELKM
+4572 RVQNRYDKIKQELKM

-4622 ALKEAQIKEYEA
+4622 ALKEAQIKEYKA
-4634 RQALIKAKIDP
+4634 RQALIEAKIDP
-4645 SVFDTVDYINDD
+4645 NVFDTVDYINDD
-4657 ISAKSASFDKKTY
+4657 ASAKSASFDKKTY

-4705 QKAKLANIY
+4705 QKAKLANMY

-4780 DSKNLPSDKQVEE
+4780 DSRNLPSDKQVEE

>member
-9 STTPLGNERRD
+9 STTPLGNERSLT
-20 NPGQTK
+20 PGQDNIASNNLPTLPN
-26 IIENANG
+26 IDENTPLN
-33 DSITPGM
+33 DIT
-40 PEWTDDTSLEDIA
+40 
-53 KQYTGIGGKY
+53 KQYTDIGTAHAG
-63 NDLVENAADNVGD
+63 LVENAADNVGD

-113 TQRAVEVGLDRAEK
+113 TQRAVEVGLERAEE
-127 EAKKNAEDAQNRYN
+127 EARKNAENAQKRYN

-196 TAAGT
+196 TTAGT

-234 HFGITNEQWANMS
+234 HFGITNEQWAKMS
-247 KKERDAF
+247 KEERDAF
-254 WAREDVG
+254 WGREDVG

-356 EAKRLSSGGP
+356 ESKRLSSGGP
-366 NAFMQMWHEIESK
+366 GAFMQMWHEIESK

-404 VDTTTYD
+404 VDATTYD

-428 MSIGGSKSGILH
+428 MSIGGEKSGILH

-457 TLMDTADSKQL
+457 TLMDTADKKQL

-480 DSWKKMAKLES
+480 DSWKKIAKLES

-498 FLRDHA
+498 YLRDHA

-514 FEQVENGD
+514 FEQVEDGD

-546 IFHTIDGTVNSEGD
+546 IFHTIDGTVNSQGE

-587 IKKLEANYNAY
+587 IKKLEANYNTY
-598 ANRVARAMFLSNN
+598 ANRVFRAMFLSNH
-611 YGTSVNENLYN
+611 GTSINENLYS
-622 VILALDGVSDDK
+622 VILALDGVSEDK
-634 LEFVNPSNPEAKMSV
+634 LEFVNPSNPNEKMTV

-682 ILSDDKTGQL
+682 ILRDDKTGQL

-699 NGKNTIGKYNEK
+699 NGQNTIGKYNEK

-753 NEGVDLSD
+753 NEGVDLPD
-761 SFFNGIYNGL
+761 SFFNGIFNGL
-771 KGAAQF
+771 KGCAEFFLAA
-777 FGSVAALGVGSLMPK
+777 GGVGVGAIGAAAGIK
-792 DKEGLNDVMRWGGE
+792 DKDGTNAAMRWGAA
-806 VWKDMTTMSESDD
+806 VWNDMTTMNESDD

-834 QMREQQRGNLNH
+834 QVREQQRGNLNH

-880 DNTHYNHMDQGKAFF
+880 DNTHYNHMDQGKAFI
-895 TGAAG
+895 TGVAG

-911 TAVTSG
+911 TAATSG
-917 MGKLLKVGAK
+917 MGKLLKTGAK

-946 AASVIRASSKF
+946 AASAIRASSKF
-957 VKTTAKFLT
+957 VKTTAKFFT

-979 ASHAASY
+979 ASRAASY

-1012 VIDAVGETTKAANA
+1012 VINTVGKTTEAANA

-1039 KEAEK
+1039 KEAEN
-1044 TAVDGLKNY
+1044 TAVEGLKNY
-1053 ADDAIEAVKK
+1053 ADDTIETLKK
-1063 GETMVDDLAKGA
+1063 GETMVDDLARGA
-1075 AEQADDVSRKLTEK
+1075 AEQADDVSRKLTKK

-1114 LDVVADNVDDAARS
+1114 LDAVANNVDDAARS

-1134 DKLDKALTNA
+1134 DKLDKALTNT

-1223 SVSADIVLK
+1223 SVSADVVLK

-1255 ELGLDDVFRIIATES
+1255 ELGLDDVFRLIATEGS
-1270 SINPGN
+1270 VNPGD
-1276 LLKALKRYDFVKDRI
+1276 LLKVLKRSDFVKDRI
-1291 ADWSRDIAQNYWT
+1291 TDWSRDIAQNYWT

-1312 SHYVDFDTYL
+1312 SHYVNFDTYL

-1332 GFDLGVTGLTRLKN
+1332 GFDLGITGLTRLKN

-1397 ILDRKVSFEQVH
+1397 ILDNKVSFEQVH
-1409 DVADKAERAI
+1409 NVADKAERAV
-1419 KDQIDLMSN
+1419 KEQVDLMSS
-1428 HVDITETADL
+1428 HVDIVETSDL
-1438 IKMHSDE
+1438 IKMHSEE

-1529 WKEITDENF
+1529 WKDITAENF
-1538 AAKYGR
+1538 AAKYGG

-1556 FDSRHTINFKDPAK
+1556 FDSRYTINFKDPAK

-1580 LVYDTIFEKVRNVMG
+1580 LVYDTIFKKVRKVMG
-1595 DSLTKSEYADLRIEL
+1595 NSLTKSEYADLRIEL
-1610 NGIRDRMITAGNQMI
+1610 NGIRDRMIAAGNQMI

-1687 IISDFDNGQNTFKRK
+1687 IINDFDNGKNTFKRK
-1702 KGDREIKL
+1702 KGDREIEL
-1710 EKVNNPGA
+1710 ETANNPGA

-1760 GIVIKNPEMAKKVL
+1760 GIVIKSPEMAKKVL

-1784 LVAIEKRYQ
+1784 LVAIEKKYQ

-1806 KAGSTS
+1806 KAGRTS

-1834 FAKPDVGNKVSAVQA
+1834 FAKPDVGNKVSAAQA
-1849 KIDRATMQIRDKV
+1849 KIDKATMQIRDKI

-1890 AYVVGKLNIAYTE
+1890 AYVVGKLNIAYAE

-1916 DGGKVKKAY
+1916 DGGKIKKAY
-1925 LDSNGNIKP
+1925 LDSDGNVKP
-1934 QYTDVMGNLVPDAGT
+1934 QYTDVIGNLVPDAET

-2060 NILSTFYGDWD
+2060 KILSTFYGDWD

-2137 FFESMSLLRTYEN
+2137 FFESMRLLRTYEN

-2158 LRDLDNALYAEKS
+2158 LRDLDNALYAEKN
-2171 AANPDAGKIKA
+2171 AAKPDAGKIKA

-2192 TYEFDQR
+2192 TYDFDQR
-2199 TINRAS
+2199 TTNRAS

-2250 GVDENLIGKA
+2250 GVDENLIGGT
-2260 DNESA
+2260 NELA
-2265 AGQPA
+2265 PEVDLEAYPNMKNAPGQ
-2270 QAGVSVETF
+2270 S
-2279 KGYWTPADVA
+2279 
-2289 ASKDKVFLFGDNI
+2289 
-2302 EDAKTG
+2302 
-2308 YRPTSTQA
+2308 
-2316 VIRGEENAIGIP
+2316 
-2328 TKKNR
+2328 
-2333 GTATSSYF
+2333 
-2341 TDADFDEFKTGV
+2341 
-2353 DNAITKAKESG
+2353 
-2364 KTIVLPEDGIG
+2364 
-2375 TGKAQLEKRAPK
+2375 
-2387 CFKYLQD
+2387 
-2394 QLNVLSSSFQAGT
+2394 AGT

-2426 PGTKIMGIDISGK
+2426 AGTKIMGIDISGK

-2458 ATDSILGKATADAE
+2458 AADSILGKATADAE
-2472 KKAGKALTK
+2472 KKAGRALTK

-2512 LPAGTKITDRFAKTG
+2512 LPAGTKITDQFAKTG

-2543 QSDLATIKFSHLDDN
+2543 QADLATIKFSHLDDN

-2621 IDKKAKEAGS
+2621 GDKKAKA
-2631 TNVDTPWSGKKME
+2631 V
-2644 WKEGTA
+2644 
-2650 KAREFISKNSP
+2650 
-2661 IDLSNEYGSKDSLA
+2661 
-2675 IWLQEGRN
+2675 
-2683 EAYRGGDGDE
+2683 
-2693 GVLKR
+2693 
-2698 WNSIP
+2698 
-2703 EEVRD
+2703 
-2708 KISEDR
+2708 
-2714 NFSRLWDHYSPS
+2714 
-2726 GAMSHLGIDFVYL
+2726 
-2739 PDVIDRTYAD
+2739 
-2749 YLWKSSKG
+2749 
-2757 AGVADDALRKAKDVV
+2757 VA
-2772 TEVSKS
+2772 EVSKS
-2778 PEDMLTW
+2778 PENMLTW

-2796 GGYGADIK
+2796 GGNGAELK
-2804 YSGEGGKEAAA
+2804 YSGEGGKEATA
-2815 NNWAYERFFDKT
+2815 NNWAYEKFFDKT

-2839 KILNS
+2839 KILGNMNS
-2844 INTKPVKSG
+2844 ASANT
-2853 RMDFSYG
+2853 
-2860 KSAQP
+2860 
-2865 HISENT
+2865 
-2871 TFEAVKSGKR
+2871 
-2881 TSTTRLASQHADYW
+2881 
-2895 QDLKVGD
+2895 
-2902 IVEFKNKGNTDSVLV
+2902 
-2917 RVTKAPEW
+2917 
-2925 IDPTKMS
+2925 
-2932 DAEFK
+2932 
-2937 SLLQKE
+2937 
-2943 GWKQKAFDEL
+2943 
-2953 ITNKVKAGDKA
+2953 
-2964 LQFEYELVNKP
+2964 VN
-2975 TQSTTISAPRY
+2975 
-2986 IAAHDA
+2986 
-2992 AVKILN
+2992 
-2998 GINTQNLTAEPQKVK
+2998 
-3013 VISGG
+3013 
-3018 QTGVDTIGLEVGK
+3018 
-3031 ELGLETGGTAAP
+3031 
-3043 GFYRLPGEDQYTAKD
+3043 
-3058 MAAFGLKE
+3058 
-3066 IDPKLQ
+3066 
-3072 AEMAKTRRQFYL
+3072 
-3084 PRTRQNVIN
+3084 
-3093 SDGTVYFSSNTS
+3093 
-3105 STGYASTKRFADA
+3105 
-3118 SGKPFILNPTASQ
+3118 
-3131 LREWMA
+3131 
-3137 ANNVKTLNIA
+3137 
-3147 GSRGSHIDGNFSK
+3147 
-3160 HVKDVLSTALKD
+3160 
-3172 PIDYSSAQTATPRN
+3172 SSAQTAAPSN
-3186 IGTSIKNALDILHA
+3186 IGTSIKKALDILHA

-3205 YGSRQAT
+3205 YGSKQVI
-3212 RNTKRDAFDSL
+3212 RNTKRNAFDSL

-3264 DHNTPWLGDK
+3264 DHNTPWLGNE

-3351 RVSDSKLSLQNS
+3351 RVSDAKLSLQNS

-3368 ASFNSTVDVNGNTK
+3368 ASFNSTVDVNGKTK

-3418 REANKAS
+3418 REVDKAS
-3425 QQLSNQIFSANDAIY
+3425 RQLSNQIFSANDAIY

-3453 GTETVAA
+3453 GTETAAA
-3460 VDAEIDAAGD
+3460 VNAELDDAED
-3470 EVIEAALQ
+3470 EVIQAAL
-3478 KDKEYQEL
+3478 KEDKEYQEL
-3486 LAWRNKEASK
+3486 LAWRDKEASK
-3496 KKVDKNKIKEI
+3496 KEVDENKIKEI
-3507 DEIIAARRNE
+3507 DGIIAARRDE
-3517 VASDVDDDVQSARM
+3517 VISGVGIDVDVARDIASDEVLG
-3531 SAMDDIENRGEKV
+3531 RGEKV
-3544 EFTPDGTMPVK
+3544 DFEYDSDTRKVEAVPVK

-3574 GDVAPIFTARD
+3574 GDVTPIFTARD
-3585 EGVNNTPYV
+3585 EGVNNTPYI
-3594 SFVDA
+3594 SFLNA
-3599 SKKYNISES
+3599 SKNYNISES

-3638 EMASVAMM
+3638 EMASIAMM

-3709 TEKTKAKI
+3709 TEKTKAKV

-3831 NLYKRIYDSAGAP
+3831 NLYKRVYDSAGAP
-3844 LPKIPTFED
+3844 LPKVPTFED

-3894 GMIEK
+3894 GLIEK

-3907 SSFNKTIQDIQLAG
+3907 SSFNKSIQDIQLAG

-3949 FTNFRNARSN
+3949 FTNFHNARSN

-3978 DTGDYSALNAFTNV
+3978 DTGDYSAINAFTNV

-4162 LQMNAHPVVGIGS
+4162 LQMNAHPLVGIGS

-4235 EELFGDHGDEENGTH
+4235 EELFGDHGDDENGTH

-4266 LPNTKD
+4266 MPNTKD
-4272 GTFDPTKRG
+4272 GRFDPTQRG

-4290 FTLQNSAFRAANK
+4290 FTLQNSAMRAANK

-4312 NTQRTFYQEDN
+4312 NTQRVFYQEDN
-4323 QNLIARL
+4323 QNFISRM

-4341 LLSGYKAIYEVLN
+4341 LLSGYKAIYELLN

-4419 GEQVDSYS
+4419 GEQVDPYS

-4520 KAYAEFAK
+4520 KAYAGFAK

-4533 MHDWSAKNDYALGP
+4533 MHDWSAKNGYALGP

-4572 RVQNRYDKIRQELKM
+4572 RVQNRYDKIKQELKM

-4622 ALKEAQIKEYEA
+4622 ALKEAQIKEYKA
-4634 RQALIKAKIDP
+4634 RQALIEAKIDP
-4645 SVFDTVDYINDD
+4645 NVFDTVDYINDD
-4657 ISAKSASFDKKTY
+4657 ASAKSASFDKKTY

-4705 QKAKLANIY
+4705 QKAKLANMY

-4780 DSKNLPSDKQVEE
+4780 DSRNLPSDKQVEE

-4826 HAAPADYEKLIRMR
+4826 HAAPADYDKLIRMR

>member
-1 MDENTNQQ
+1 M
-9 STTPLGNERRD
+9 
-20 NPGQTK
+20 
-26 IIENANG
+26 
-33 DSITPGM
+33 
-40 PEWTDDTSLEDIA
+40 
-53 KQYTGIGGKY
+53 
-63 NDLVENAADNVGD
+63 
-76 RQVQLVGNDF
+76 
-86 GATNPYMFNTYYEP
+86 
-100 ASTSFASEMRKQG
+100 
-113 TQRAVEVGLDRAEK
+113 
-127 EAKKNAEDAQNRYN
+127 
-141 NAVAAAKARE
+141 
-151 EQRRKA
+151 
-157 QMHISETDMSKL
+157 
-169 PEGVTE
+169 
-175 QEILNYYKTGK
+175 
-186 MSEKEVRDKY
+186 
-196 TAAGT
+196 
-201 KQIQDKTN
+201 
-209 VDINWHAL
+209 
-217 DKKGN
+217 
-222 NMRLPVSADTKS
+222 
-234 HFGITNEQWANMS
+234 
-247 KKERDAF
+247 
-254 WAREDVG
+254 
-261 NYWTRLY
+261 
-268 MVNYFKE
+268 
-275 FYGEKAGSNMAKS
+275 
-288 FNDLNERVDNVVKA
+288 
-302 VKSNDLDSL
+302 
-311 KTIDV
+311 
-316 DFAGVQIN
+316 
-324 FTPDQ
+324 
-329 EVEKIKKA
+329 
-337 IQETDKL
+337 
-344 SDSEKQ
+344 
-350 KYIKTI
+350 
-356 EAKRLSSGGP
+356 
-366 NAFMQMWHEIESK
+366 
-379 QVRME
+379 
-384 NNRQLETWDPDHKW
+384 
-398 LKNGMQ
+398 
-404 VDTTTYD
+404 
-411 DVWEIMK
+411 
-418 LFAETEENMG
+418 
-428 MSIGGSKSGILH
+428 
-440 YADVEPD
+440 
-447 SKQVYSHTSG
+447 
-457 TLMDTADSKQL
+457 
-468 DNMTTEVFGINV
+468 
-480 DSWKKMAKLES
+480 
-491 ERPEDYE
+491 
-498 FLRDHA
+498 
-504 SFVMAGGAGS
+504 
-514 FEQVENGD
+514 
-522 KKYFI
+522 
-527 NGKYWSANDE
+527 
-537 NSPISVGDF
+537 
-546 IFHTIDGTVNSEGD
+546 
-560 YSDPQLKEFI
+560 
-570 SDYKKIYNGD
+570 
-580 LEASEEN
+580 
-587 IKKLEANYNAY
+587 
-598 ANRVARAMFLSNN
+598 
-611 YGTSVNENLYN
+611 
-622 VILALDGVSDDK
+622 
-634 LEFVNPSNPEAKMSV
+634 
-649 ASIKDWFNSL
+649 
-659 SDDAKYNA
+659 
-667 YTTISRKARESRGVM
+667 
-682 ILSDDKTGQL
+682 
-692 YDAGITQ
+692 
-699 NGKNTIGKYNEK
+699 
-711 DSSSNMRVANQLEKL
+711 
-726 SNEDCLALAFY
+726 
-737 IDNGIKN
+737 
-744 GTISNSFMD
+744 
-753 NEGVDLSD
+753 
-761 SFFNGIYNGL
+761 
-771 KGAAQF
+771 
-777 FGSVAALGVGSLMPK
+777 
-792 DKEGLNDVMRWGGE
+792 
-806 VWKDMTTMSESDD
+806 
-819 WMHWSGQSAMNPYTQ
+819 
-834 QMREQQRGNLNH
+834 
-846 MIDTTFN
+846 
-853 LDYFNVENTVD
+853 
-864 PNTGEVKDKNG
+864 
-875 NVISL
+875 
-880 DNTHYNHMDQGKAFF
+880 
-895 TGAAG
+895 
-900 MGGAIAEFVLE
+900 
-911 TAVTSG
+911 
-917 MGKLLKVGAK
+917 
-927 GTSSLIRKG
+927 
-936 ARAVATKSPA
+936 
-946 AASVIRASSKF
+946 
-957 VKTTAKFLT
+957 
-966 TPVSR
+966 
-971 TAIQSALQ
+971 
-979 ASHAASY
+979 
-986 LDDVARQYGDDLV
+986 
-999 RGIADGEIKTAKD
+999 
-1012 VIDAVGETTKAANA
+1012 
-1026 IKGSA
+1026 
-1031 DDVARATL
+1031 
-1039 KEAEK
+1039 
-1044 TAVDGLKNY
+1044 
-1053 ADDAIEAVKK
+1053 
-1063 GETMVDDLAKGA
+1063 
-1075 AEQADDVSRKLTEK
+1075 
-1089 EAQTLLDNVKKSVS
+1089 
-1103 KIQNDYAIRYG
+1103 
-1114 LDVVADNVDDAARS
+1114 
-1128 LSQRIL
+1128 
-1134 DKLDKALTNA
+1134 
-1144 HVFKGVNDSVRTLLK
+1144 
-1159 DNLVDAVSRAAV
+1159 
-1171 NGRLAAKTGMSV
+1171 
-1183 SRIANLSDDAASV
+1183 
-1196 LYGMLRA
+1196 
-1203 SENSADDVAQY
+1203 
-1214 ALRGVSRMQ
+1214 
-1223 SVSADIVLK
+1223 
-1232 NVDFKKAAQKIV
+1232 
-1244 EASER
+1244 
-1249 LAVKGG
+1249 
-1255 ELGLDDVFRIIATES
+1255 
-1270 SINPGN
+1270 
-1276 LLKALKRYDFVKDRI
+1276 LKRSDFVKDRI
-1291 ADWSRDIAQNYWT
+1291 TDWSRDIAQNYWT

-1351 FYESRIDKILGD
+1351 FYESRIDKILGN

-1397 ILDRKVSFEQVH
+1397 ILDSKVSFEQVH
-1409 DVADKAERAI
+1409 NVADKAERAI
-1419 KDQIDLMSN
+1419 KEQVDLMSS
-1428 HVDITETADL
+1428 HVDIVETSDL
-1438 IKMHSDE
+1438 IKMHSED

-1529 WKEITDENF
+1529 WKDITAENF
-1538 AAKYGR
+1538 AAKYGGI
-1544 TLGLKEDALGKA
+1544 LGLKEDALGKA
-1556 FDSRHTINFKDPAK
+1556 FDSRYTINFKDPAK

-1580 LVYDTIFEKVRNVMG
+1580 LVYDTIFKKVRKVMG
-1595 DSLTKSEYADLRIEL
+1595 NSLTKSEYADLRIEL
-1610 NGIRDRMITAGNQMI
+1610 NSIRDRMIAAGNQMI

-1687 IISDFDNGQNTFKRK
+1687 IINDFDNGQNTFKRK
-1702 KGDREIKL
+1702 KGDREIEL
-1710 EKVNNPGA
+1710 ESVKNPGA

-1774 HTSNIVLDNE
+1774 HTSNVVLDNE
-1784 LVAIEKRYQ
+1784 LVAIEKKYQ

-1806 KAGSTS
+1806 KAGRTS

-1822 ITDLSGKKGVEK
+1822 ITDLSGKKGIEK
-1834 FAKPDVGNKVSAVQA
+1834 FTKPDVGNKVSAAQA
-1849 KIDRATMQIRDKV
+1849 KIDKATMQIRDKI

-1925 LDSNGNIKP
+1925 LDSDGNVKP
-1934 QYTDVMGNLVPDAGT
+1934 QYTDIMGNLVPDAGT
-1949 SGTYSNTYGTQYRTF
+1949 SGTYGNTYGTQYRTF

-1995 NANAFEKHIYNVL
+1995 NTNAFEKHIYNVL

-2035 SISKRLQPIDLDSDN
+2035 SISKRLQPIDLDSDD

-2055 TKEAR
+2055 TREAR
-2060 NILSTFYGDWD
+2060 KILATFYGDWD
-2071 NYTNSYTIKNGS
+2071 NYANKYAIKNGS

-2158 LRDLDNALYAEKS
+2158 LRDLDNALYAEKN
-2171 AANPDAGKIKA
+2171 ADKPDAGKIKA

-2192 TYEFDQR
+2192 TYDFDQR
-2199 TINRAS
+2199 TTNRAS

-2250 GVDENLIGKA
+2250 GVDENLIGGT
-2260 DNESA
+2260 NEL
-2265 AGQPA
+2265 A
-2270 QAGVSVETF
+2270 QAS
-2279 KGYWTPADVA
+2279 
-2289 ASKDKVFLFGDNI
+2289 
-2302 EDAKTG
+2302 
-2308 YRPTSTQA
+2308 
-2316 VIRGEENAIGIP
+2316 
-2328 TKKNR
+2328 
-2333 GTATSSYF
+2333 
-2341 TDADFDEFKTGV
+2341 
-2353 DNAITKAKESG
+2353 
-2364 KTIVLPEDGIG
+2364 
-2375 TGKAQLEKRAPK
+2375 
-2387 CFKYLQD
+2387 
-2394 QLNVLSSSFQAGT
+2394 T

-2426 PGTKIMGIDISGK
+2426 PGTKIMGIDVGGR
-2439 TIEDVYQNTLKGSG
+2439 TIEDVYQKTLKGSG
-2453 KNKAP
+2453 KNQAP
-2458 ATDSILGKATADAE
+2458 TADSILGKATADAE
-2472 KKAGKALTK
+2472 KKAGKTLTK

-2489 RYYDRLWDIWGEQNP
+2489 RYYDQLWDVWGEQNP
-2504 ELKAQIEN
+2504 ELKSQIEN

-2572 TVNKAKSTDGNIL
+2572 TVNKYKSTDGNIL

-2613 GKSGWNMS
+2613 GKSGWNTFV
-2621 IDKKAKEAGS
+2621 DKKAKEAGS
-2631 TNVDTPWSGKKME
+2631 ANVDTPWSGKKME
-2644 WKEGTA
+2644 WKDGTA
-2650 KAREFISKNSP
+2650 KAREFISENSP
-2661 IDLSNEYGSKDSLA
+2661 IDLSNEYGTKDSLA
-2675 IWLQEGRN
+2675 TWLQEGRKESFRN
-2683 EAYRGGDGDE
+2683 GEYIPNGDDE

-2703 EEVRD
+2703 EEVRN
-2708 KISEDR
+2708 KISEDS
-2714 NFSRLWDHYSPS
+2714 NFARLWDHYSPA

-2739 PDVIDRTYAD
+2739 PDVIDRIYAD
-2749 YLWKSSKG
+2749 YLWKNSKG

-2796 GGYGADIK
+2796 GGYGANLK

-2815 NNWAYERFFDKT
+2815 NNWAYDKFFDKT

-2839 KILNS
+2839 KILGNMNS
-2844 INTKPVKSG
+2844 VNANTVEVFSGNWTVNDVK
-2853 RMDFSYG
+2853 
-2860 KSAQP
+2860 
-2865 HISENT
+2865 
-2871 TFEAVKSGKR
+2871 
-2881 TSTTRLASQHADYW
+2881 
-2895 QDLKVGD
+2895 
-2902 IVEFKNKGNTDSVLV
+2902 
-2917 RVTKAPEW
+2917 
-2925 IDPTKMS
+2925 
-2932 DAEFK
+2932 
-2937 SLLQKE
+2937 
-2943 GWKQKAFDEL
+2943 
-2953 ITNKVKAGDKA
+2953 
-2964 LQFEYELVNKP
+2964 
-2975 TQSTTISAPRY
+2975 
-2986 IAAHDA
+2986 
-2992 AVKILN
+2992 
-2998 GINTQNLTAEPQKVK
+2998 
-3013 VISGG
+3013 
-3018 QTGVDTIGLEVGK
+3018 
-3031 ELGLETGGTAAP
+3031 
-3043 GFYRLPGEDQYTAKD
+3043 TAKD
-3058 MAAFGLKE
+3058 KVFLFGDN
-3066 IDPKLQ
+3066 IAD
-3072 AEMAKTRRQFYL
+3072 AKTGYRPTSTQA
-3084 PRTRQNVIN
+3084 VIRGEEN
-3093 SDGTVYFSSNTS
+3093 AIGIPTKKNRGTTAASYFTDADFDEFKAGVDG
-3105 STGYASTKRFADA
+3105 AIAKAKE
-3118 SGKPFILNPTASQ
+3118 SGKTIVVPEGGIGTGKAQLEKRAPKCFKYLQDQLDSLSASD
-3131 LREWMA
+3131 
-3137 ANNVKTLNIA
+3137 I
-3147 GSRGSHIDGNFSK
+3147 
-3160 HVKDVLSTALKD
+3160 
-3172 PIDYSSAQTATPRN
+3172 SAQSAAPNN
-3186 IGTSIKNALDILHA
+3186 IGTSIKKALDILHA

-3205 YGSRQAT
+3205 YGKRQAT
-3212 RNTKRDAFDSL
+3212 RNTKRNAFDSL

-3264 DHNTPWLGDK
+3264 DHNTPWLGNE

-3340 SAIVNDPSSRG
+3340 SAIVNDPSARG
-3351 RVSDSKLSLQNS
+3351 RVSDAKLSLQNS

-3368 ASFNSTVDVNGNTK
+3368 ASFNSTVDVDGKTK

-3418 REANKAS
+3418 REVDKAS
-3425 QQLSNQIFSANDAIY
+3425 RQLSSQRLSANDAIY

-3460 VDAEIDAAGD
+3460 VDAEVDAAGD

-3486 LAWRNKEASK
+3486 LAWRDKEASN

-3507 DEIIAARRNE
+3507 DEFIAARRDE
-3517 VASDVDDDVQSARM
+3517 VIKTVDDDVQSARM
-3531 SAMDDIENRGEKV
+3531 IAMDDIENRGEKV

-3555 SSRKDKSAP
+3555 SSRKDQSAP

-3585 EGVNNTPYV
+3585 EGVNNTPYI
-3594 SFVDA
+3594 SFLNA
-3599 SKKYNISES
+3599 SKNYNISES

-3687 VRKYVIKRLDDEIKF
+3687 VRKYVVKRLDDEIKF

-3709 TEKTKAKI
+3709 TEKTKDKI
-3717 AKAIAERDPEYR
+3717 AKAIAERDPEYK

-3831 NLYKRIYDSAGAP
+3831 NLYKRIYDSTGAP
-3844 LPKIPTFED
+3844 LPKVPTFED
-3853 LENGFME
+3853 LDNGFME

-4003 AIAEL
+4003 AIAEM
-4008 GHTIMDMPENIKKEG
+4008 GHAIMDMPENIKKEG
-4023 VIAGLWDTTSNTYKA
+4023 VIAGLWDTTSNTYEA
-4038 IFNNPTFVRWA
+4038 IFSNPTFVRWA

-4080 DFANMEGGMGTKDR
+4080 DFANMEGGMGTKDK

-4112 FVTSGGNADKYLQK
+4112 FITSGGNADKYLQK
-4126 QKRLSIQRTADSLR
+4126 QKRLSIQQTADSLR

-4162 LQMNAHPVVGIGS
+4162 LQMNAHPLVGIGS

-4272 GTFDPTKRG
+4272 GRFDPTQRG

-4290 FTLQNSAFRAANK
+4290 FTLQNSAMRAANK

-4312 NTQRTFYQEDN
+4312 NTQRVFYQEDN
-4323 QNLIARL
+4323 QNFISRM

-4341 LLSGYKAIYEVLN
+4341 LLSGYKAIYEFLN

-4419 GEQVDSYS
+4419 GEQVDPYS

-4470 LTESMELPFKTRNY
+4470 LTESMELPIKTRNY

-4572 RVQNRYDKIRQELKM
+4572 RVQNRYDKIKQELKM

-4622 ALKEAQIKEYEA
+4622 ALKEAQIKEYKA
-4634 RQALIKAKIDP
+4634 RQALIEAKIDP
-4645 SVFDTVDYINDD
+4645 NVFDTVDYINDD
-4657 ISAKSASFDKKTY
+4657 ASAKSASFDKKTY

-4705 QKAKLANIY
+4705 QKAKLAGIY

-4760 YGGKYPRTNYL
+4760 YGGKYPRTSYL

-4780 DSKNLPSDKQVEE
+4780 DSRNLPSDKQVEE

>member
-9 STTPLGNERRD
+9 PTTPLGNERRD

-33 DSITPGM
+33 DSVTPGM
-40 PEWTDDTSLEDIA
+40 PTWTDDTPLEDIA

-196 TAAGT
+196 TTAGT

-209 VDINWHAL
+209 VNINWHAL

-428 MSIGGSKSGILH
+428 MSIGGNKSGILH

-468 DNMTTEVFGINV
+468 DNMTTEVFGINA

-514 FEQVENGD
+514 FEQVEDGD

-546 IFHTIDGTVNSEGD
+546 IFHTIDGTVNSEGE

-598 ANRVARAMFLSNN
+598 ANRVARAMFLSGN
-611 YGTSVNENLYN
+611 YGTSINENLYN

-634 LEFVNPSNPEAKMSV
+634 LEFVNPSNPESKISV
-649 ASIKDWFNSL
+649 SAIKEWFNSL

-737 IDNGIKN
+737 IDNGIKD

-777 FGSVAALGVGSLMPK
+777 FGSVAALGAGSLMPK
-792 DKEGLNDVMRWGGE
+792 DEEGLNDVMRWGGE

-864 PNTGEVKDKNG
+864 PNTGEVKDKDG

-911 TAVTSG
+911 TAATSG

-957 VKTTAKFLT
+957 VKTTAKLLT

-1012 VIDAVGETTKAANA
+1012 VIDAVGKTTEAANA

-1039 KEAEK
+1039 KEAEN
-1044 TAVDGLKNY
+1044 TAVEGLKNY

-1075 AEQADDVSRKLTEK
+1075 AEQADDISRKLTEK

-1171 NGRLAAKTGMSV
+1171 NGRLAAVTGMNV

-1196 LYGMLRA
+1196 LYGMLRV
-1203 SENSADDVAQY
+1203 SESSADDVAQY

-1232 NVDFKKAAQKIV
+1232 NVDFKKAAQKVV

-1255 ELGLDDVFRIIATES
+1255 ELGLDDVFRLIATEG

-1322 HSPEQWLWGA
+1322 HSPEQWLLGA

-1363 VDLSTANKAD
+1363 VDLSTSNKAD

-1397 ILDRKVSFEQVH
+1397 ILDNKISFEQVH

-1419 KDQIDLMSN
+1419 KDQVDLMSS

-1580 LVYDTIFEKVRNVMG
+1580 LVYDTIFKKVRNVMG

-1687 IISDFDNGQNTFKRK
+1687 IINDFDNGQNTFKRK
-1702 KGDREIKL
+1702 KGDREIEL
-1710 EKVNNPGA
+1710 EKVKNPGA

-1760 GIVIKNPEMAKKVL
+1760 GIVIKSPEMAKKVL
-1774 HTSNIVLDNE
+1774 HTSNVVLDNE
-1784 LVAIEKRYQ
+1784 LVAIEKKYQ
-1793 ERVDKEISKRSKA
+1793 ERVDKEISRRSKA
-1806 KAGSTS
+1806 KADSTS

-1834 FAKPDVGNKVSAVQA
+1834 FAKPDVGNKVSAAQA
-1849 KIDRATMQIRDKV
+1849 KIDKATMQIRDKI

-1916 DGGKVKKAY
+1916 DGGKIKKAY
-1925 LDSNGNIKP
+1925 LDGDGNVKP

-1949 SGTYSNTYGTQYRTF
+1949 SGTYGNTYGTQYRTF

-2171 AANPDAGKIKA
+2171 ADKPDAGKIKA

-2227 GDITADANT
+2227 GDVTADDNT
-2236 SGQVEGFSNLYIPK
+2236 SGKIEGFSNLYIPK

-2265 AGQPA
+2265 T
-2270 QAGVSVETF
+2270 SSTL
-2279 KGYWTPADVA
+2279 KITPTKNIDAKA
-2289 ASKDKVFLFGDNI
+2289 ASKGSVSNKFIGFADGIEGSSTAEYAKQAGAMANVGTYSPDDVVFVSIPGKRG
-2302 EDAKTG
+2302 DAK
-2308 YRPTSTQA
+2308 
-2316 VIRGEENAIGIP
+2316 IRLEQQDKTIAEAIKALDSG
-2328 TKKNR
+2328 
-2333 GTATSSYF
+2333 ATII
-2341 TDADFDEFKTGV
+2341 T
-2353 DNAITKAKESG
+2353 DNADYVAKSAYNEG
-2364 KTIVLPEDGIG
+2364 
-2375 TGKAQLEKRAPK
+2375 EKR
-2387 CFKYLQD
+2387 
-2394 QLNVLSSSFQAGT
+2394 LS
-2407 FEASTAGHKEFSAL
+2407 
-2421 NAKFA
+2421 
-2426 PGTKIMGIDISGK
+2426 D
-2439 TIEDVYQNTLKGSG
+2439 
-2453 KNKAP
+2453 
-2458 ATDSILGKATADAE
+2458 
-2472 KKAGKALTK
+2472 ALT
-2481 AEKEAISQ
+2481 ARGYQYSETTVNG
-2489 RYYDRLWDIWGEQNP
+2489 DVLGVW
-2504 ELKAQIEN
+2504 
-2512 LPAGTKITDRFAKTG
+2512 KTPG
-2527 VSQANSLQRW
+2527 QS
-2537 VKPAQG
+2537 AQG
-2543 QSDLATIKFSHLDDN
+2543 QADLATIKFSHLDDN

-2572 TVNKAKSTDGNIL
+2572 TVNKAKSTEGNIL

-2613 GKSGWNMS
+2613 GKSGWNIS

-2714 NFSRLWDHYSPS
+2714 NFSRLWDRYSPS

-2796 GGYGADIK
+2796 GGYGANLK

-2815 NNWAYERFFDKT
+2815 NNWAYDKFFDKT

-2839 KILNS
+2839 KILGNMNS
-2844 INTKPVKSG
+2844 ASANT
-2853 RMDFSYG
+2853 
-2860 KSAQP
+2860 
-2865 HISENT
+2865 
-2871 TFEAVKSGKR
+2871 
-2881 TSTTRLASQHADYW
+2881 
-2895 QDLKVGD
+2895 
-2902 IVEFKNKGNTDSVLV
+2902 
-2917 RVTKAPEW
+2917 
-2925 IDPTKMS
+2925 
-2932 DAEFK
+2932 
-2937 SLLQKE
+2937 
-2943 GWKQKAFDEL
+2943 
-2953 ITNKVKAGDKA
+2953 
-2964 LQFEYELVNKP
+2964 VNP
-2975 TQSTTISAPRY
+2975 
-2986 IAAHDA
+2986 
-2992 AVKILN
+2992 
-2998 GINTQNLTAEPQKVK
+2998 
-3013 VISGG
+3013 
-3018 QTGVDTIGLEVGK
+3018 
-3031 ELGLETGGTAAP
+3031 
-3043 GFYRLPGEDQYTAKD
+3043 
-3058 MAAFGLKE
+3058 
-3066 IDPKLQ
+3066 
-3072 AEMAKTRRQFYL
+3072 
-3084 PRTRQNVIN
+3084 
-3093 SDGTVYFSSNTS
+3093 
-3105 STGYASTKRFADA
+3105 
-3118 SGKPFILNPTASQ
+3118 
-3131 LREWMA
+3131 
-3137 ANNVKTLNIA
+3137 
-3147 GSRGSHIDGNFSK
+3147 
-3160 HVKDVLSTALKD
+3160 
-3172 PIDYSSAQTATPRN
+3172 SAQTAAPSN
-3186 IGTSIKNALDILHA
+3186 IGTSIKKALDILHA

-3234 DKAADGNK
+3234 DKQADGNK

-3351 RVSDSKLSLQNS
+3351 RVSDAKLSLQNS

-3460 VDAEIDAAGD
+3460 VNAEIDAAGD

-3486 LAWRNKEASK
+3486 LAWRNKEISK
-3496 KKVDKNKIKEI
+3496 KEVDESKIKEI

-3531 SAMDDIENRGEKV
+3531 IAMDDIENRGEKV

-3594 SFVDA
+3594 SFIDA

-3627 ARNKLNKQLDD
+3627 ARNKLSKQLDD

-3717 AKAIAERDPEYR
+3717 AKAMAERDPEYR

-3795 SVETK
+3795 SAETK

-3831 NLYKRIYDSAGAP
+3831 NLYKRVYDSAGAP
-3844 LPKIPTFED
+3844 LPKVPTFKD

-3894 GMIEK
+3894 GLIEK

-4080 DFANMEGGMGTKDR
+4080 DFANMEGGMGTKDK

-4312 NTQRTFYQEDN
+4312 NTQRVFYQEDN

-4341 LLSGYKAIYEVLN
+4341 LLSGYKAIYEFLN

-4419 GEQVDSYS
+4419 GEQVDPYS
-4427 VGPKIGEAGKYN
+4427 VGPEIGEAGKYN

-4634 RQALIKAKIDP
+4634 RQALIEAKIDP

-4670 AEILGKLEAPIG
+4670 TEILGKLEAPIG

-4705 QKAKLANIY
+4705 QKAKLASIY

-4780 DSKNLPSDKQVEE
+4780 DSRNLPSDKQVEE

>member
-9 STTPLGNERRD
+9 PTTPLGNERRD

-100 ASTSFASEMRKQG
+100 AATSFASEMRKQG

-196 TAAGT
+196 TTAGT

-222 NMRLPVSADTKS
+222 NMRLPVSADTK
-234 HFGITNEQWANMS
+234 HRFGITDEQWAKMS

-356 EAKRLSSGGP
+356 EAKRLSGGGT

-384 NNRQLETWDPDHKW
+384 SNRQLETWDPDHKW

-404 VDTTTYD
+404 VDGTTYD

-457 TLMDTADSKQL
+457 TLMGTADSKQL
-468 DNMTTEVFGINV
+468 NNVMTEVFGIDV

-514 FEQVENGD
+514 FEQVEDGD

-546 IFHTIDGTVNSEGD
+546 IFHTIDGTVNSQGE

-570 SDYKKIYNGD
+570 NDYKKIYSGD

-634 LEFVNPSNPEAKMSV
+634 LEFVNPNNPNEKMSV
-649 ASIKDWFNSL
+649 SAIKEWFNSL

-711 DSSSNMRVANQLEKL
+711 DSSSNMRAANKLEQL

-753 NEGVDLSD
+753 NEGVDLPD
-761 SFFNGIYNGL
+761 SFFNGIFNGL

-792 DKEGLNDVMRWGGE
+792 DEEGLNDVMRWGGE

-834 QMREQQRGNLNH
+834 QVREQQRGNLNH

-911 TAVTSG
+911 TAATSG

-957 VKTTAKFLT
+957 VKTTAKFFT

-971 TAIQSALQ
+971 TAMQSALQ

-999 RGIADGEIKTAKD
+999 KGIADGEIKTAKD
-1012 VIDAVGETTKAANA
+1012 VIDTVGKTTKAANA
-1026 IKGSA
+1026 AKGYA
-1031 DDVARATL
+1031 DDAARATL

-1063 GETMVDDLAKGA
+1063 GETMVDDLAKGV
-1075 AEQADDVSRKLTEK
+1075 AEQADDVSRKLTKK
-1089 EAQTLLDNVKKSVS
+1089 EAQTLLDNVKKSVP

-1203 SENSADDVAQY
+1203 SESSADDVTQY

-1223 SVSADIVLK
+1223 AASSDVVLK
-1232 NVDFKKAAQKIV
+1232 NVDFKKAAQKVV

-1255 ELGLDDVFRIIATES
+1255 ELGLDDVFRLIATEGS
-1270 SINPGN
+1270 VNPGD
-1276 LLKALKRYDFVKDRI
+1276 LLKVLKRSDFVKDRI

-1409 DVADKAERAI
+1409 NVADKAERAI
-1419 KDQIDLMSN
+1419 KDQVDLMSS
-1428 HVDITETADL
+1428 HVDIVETSDL
-1438 IKMHSDE
+1438 IKMHSED

-1529 WKEITDENF
+1529 WKEITGENF

-1570 TKAAYAAGQT
+1570 TKEAYAAGQT
-1580 LVYDTIFEKVRNVMG
+1580 LVYDTIFKKVRKVMG
-1595 DSLTKSEYADLRIEL
+1595 NSLTKSEYADLRIEL
-1610 NGIRDRMITAGNQMI
+1610 NGIRDRMIAAGNQMI

-1687 IISDFDNGQNTFKRK
+1687 IINDFDNGQNTFKRK
-1702 KGDREIKL
+1702 KGDREIEL
-1710 EKVNNPGA
+1710 EKAKNPGA

-1774 HTSNIVLDNE
+1774 HTSNVVLDNE
-1784 LVAIEKRYQ
+1784 LVAIEKKYK

-1806 KAGSTS
+1806 KAGRTS

-1822 ITDLSGKKGVEK
+1822 ITDLSGKKGIEK
-1834 FAKPDVGNKVSAVQA
+1834 FTKPDVGNKVSAAQA
-1849 KIDRATMQIRDKV
+1849 KIDKATMQIRDKI

-1916 DGGKVKKAY
+1916 DGGKIKKAY
-1925 LDSNGNIKP
+1925 LDGDGNIKP
-1934 QYTDVMGNLVPDAGT
+1934 QYTDVIGNLVPDAGT
-1949 SGTYSNTYGTQYRTF
+1949 SGTYGNTYGTQYRTF

-1995 NANAFEKHIYNVL
+1995 NTNAFEKHIYNVL

-2171 AANPDAGKIKA
+2171 ADKPDTGKIKA

-2192 TYEFDQR
+2192 TYDFDQR
-2199 TINRAS
+2199 TTNRAS

-2227 GDITADANT
+2227 GDVTADANT

-2250 GVDENLIGKA
+2250 GVDENLIGGT
-2260 DNESA
+2260 NELA
-2265 AGQPA
+2265 PEVDLEAYPNMKNAPGQ
-2270 QAGVSVETF
+2270 S
-2279 KGYWTPADVA
+2279 
-2289 ASKDKVFLFGDNI
+2289 
-2302 EDAKTG
+2302 
-2308 YRPTSTQA
+2308 
-2316 VIRGEENAIGIP
+2316 
-2328 TKKNR
+2328 
-2333 GTATSSYF
+2333 
-2341 TDADFDEFKTGV
+2341 
-2353 DNAITKAKESG
+2353 
-2364 KTIVLPEDGIG
+2364 
-2375 TGKAQLEKRAPK
+2375 
-2387 CFKYLQD
+2387 
-2394 QLNVLSSSFQAGT
+2394 AGT

-2426 PGTKIMGIDISGK
+2426 AGTKIMGIDISGK

-2458 ATDSILGKATADAE
+2458 AADSILGKATAEAE
-2472 KKAGKALTK
+2472 KKAGRALTK
-2481 AEKEAISQ
+2481 AEKESISQ

-2512 LPAGTKITDRFAKTG
+2512 LPAGTKITDQFAKTG

-2537 VKPAQG
+2537 VKSAQG
-2543 QSDLATIKFSHLDDN
+2543 QSELATIKFSHLDDK
-2558 RPDELH
+2558 RPDNLR

-2621 IDKKAKEAGS
+2621 GDK
-2631 TNVDTPWSGKKME
+2631 
-2644 WKEGTA
+2644 
-2650 KAREFISKNSP
+2650 
-2661 IDLSNEYGSKDSLA
+2661 
-2675 IWLQEGRN
+2675 
-2683 EAYRGGDGDE
+2683 
-2693 GVLKR
+2693 
-2698 WNSIP
+2698 
-2703 EEVRD
+2703 
-2708 KISEDR
+2708 
-2714 NFSRLWDHYSPS
+2714 
-2726 GAMSHLGIDFVYL
+2726 
-2739 PDVIDRTYAD
+2739 
-2749 YLWKSSKG
+2749 
-2757 AGVADDALRKAKDVV
+2757 KAKDVV
-2772 TEVSKS
+2772 AEVSKS

-2796 GGYGADIK
+2796 GGYGAELK

-2815 NNWAYERFFDKT
+2815 NNWAYEKFFDKT

-2839 KILNS
+2839 KIIGNMNS
-2844 INTKPVKSG
+2844 ASANTVNPPVQT
-2853 RMDFSYG
+2853 
-2860 KSAQP
+2860 SA
-2865 HISENT
+2865 
-2871 TFEAVKSGKR
+2871 
-2881 TSTTRLASQHADYW
+2881 
-2895 QDLKVGD
+2895 
-2902 IVEFKNKGNTDSVLV
+2902 
-2917 RVTKAPEW
+2917 
-2925 IDPTKMS
+2925 
-2932 DAEFK
+2932 
-2937 SLLQKE
+2937 
-2943 GWKQKAFDEL
+2943 
-2953 ITNKVKAGDKA
+2953 
-2964 LQFEYELVNKP
+2964 
-2975 TQSTTISAPRY
+2975 
-2986 IAAHDA
+2986 
-2992 AVKILN
+2992 
-2998 GINTQNLTAEPQKVK
+2998 
-3013 VISGG
+3013 
-3018 QTGVDTIGLEVGK
+3018 
-3031 ELGLETGGTAAP
+3031 
-3043 GFYRLPGEDQYTAKD
+3043 
-3058 MAAFGLKE
+3058 
-3066 IDPKLQ
+3066 
-3072 AEMAKTRRQFYL
+3072 
-3084 PRTRQNVIN
+3084 
-3093 SDGTVYFSSNTS
+3093 
-3105 STGYASTKRFADA
+3105 
-3118 SGKPFILNPTASQ
+3118 
-3131 LREWMA
+3131 
-3137 ANNVKTLNIA
+3137 
-3147 GSRGSHIDGNFSK
+3147 
-3160 HVKDVLSTALKD
+3160 
-3172 PIDYSSAQTATPRN
+3172 PRN
-3186 IGTSIKNALDILHA
+3186 IGTSIKKALDILHA

-3205 YGSRQAT
+3205 YGSKQAT
-3212 RNTKRDAFDSL
+3212 RNTKRNAFDSL

-3264 DHNTPWLGDK
+3264 DHNTPWLGNE

-3340 SAIVNDPSSRG
+3340 SAIVNDPSARG
-3351 RVSDSKLSLQNS
+3351 RVSDAKLSLQNS

-3368 ASFNSTVDVNGNTK
+3368 ASFNSTVDVDGNTK

-3425 QQLSNQIFSANDAIY
+3425 RQLSNQSFSANDAVY

-3460 VDAEIDAAGD
+3460 VNAEIDAAGD

-3486 LAWRNKEASK
+3486 LAWRNKEASN

-3507 DEIIAARRNE
+3507 DEFIAARRNE
-3517 VASDVDDDVQSARM
+3517 VISNVEDDVEFARID
-3531 SAMDDIENRGEKV
+3531 AMNDIENRGEKV
-3544 EFTPDGTMPVK
+3544 EFVHGEAIPVK

-3574 GDVAPIFTARD
+3574 GDVTPLFTARD
-3585 EGVNNTPYV
+3585 EGVNNTPYI
-3594 SFVDA
+3594 SFVNA
-3599 SKKYNISES
+3599 SKNYNISES
-3608 LVDLNT
+3608 LADLNN

-3702 AEDNLKL
+3702 AEDNLEL
-3709 TEKTKAKI
+3709 TEKTKDKI

-3894 GMIEK
+3894 GLIEK

-4080 DFANMEGGMGTKDR
+4080 DFANMEGGMGTKDK

-4112 FVTSGGNADKYLQK
+4112 FITSGGNADKYLQK
-4126 QKRLSIQRTADSLR
+4126 QKRLSIQQTADSLR

-4175 IFTALPNNLRASNAI
+4175 IFTALPNNIRASNAI
-4190 RKRTSFSVMTSR
+4190 RNRTSFSVMTSR

-4213 VMIGIAALAHAWN
+4213 VIIGIAALAHAWN

-4266 LPNTKD
+4266 MPNTKD
-4272 GTFDPTKRG
+4272 GRFDPTQRG
-4281 ASIDPFFSI
+4281 ASLDPFFSI
-4290 FTLQNSAFRAANK
+4290 FTLQNSAMRAANK

-4312 NTQRTFYQEDN
+4312 NTQRVFYQEDN
-4323 QNLIARL
+4323 QNLITRL

-4341 LLSGYKAIYEVLN
+4341 LLSGYKAIYEFLN

-4419 GEQVDSYS
+4419 GEQVDPYS

-4572 RVQNRYDKIRQELKM
+4572 RVQNRYDKIKQELKM

-4645 SVFDTVDYINDD
+4645 NVFDTVDYINDD
-4657 ISAKSASFDKKTY
+4657 ASAKSASFDKKTY
-4670 AEILGKLEAPIG
+4670 TEILGKLEAPIG

-4705 QKAKLANIY
+4705 QKAKLANMY

-4760 YGGKYPRTNYL
+4760 YGGKYPRTSYL

-4780 DSKNLPSDKQVEE
+4780 DSRNLPSDKQVEE

>member
-40 PEWTDDTSLEDIA
+40 PEWTDDTPLEDIA

-100 ASTSFASEMRKQG
+100 AATSFASEMRKQG
-113 TQRAVEVGLDRAEK
+113 TQRAVEVGLERAEE
-127 EAKKNAEDAQNRYN
+127 EARKNAENAQKRYN
-141 NAVAAAKARE
+141 DAVAAAKARE

-175 QEILNYYKTGK
+175 QEILNYYKTGQ
-186 MSEKEVRDKY
+186 MSEKDVRDKY
-196 TAAGT
+196 TTAGT

-404 VDTTTYD
+404 VDGTTYD

-428 MSIGGSKSGILH
+428 MSIGGEKSGILH

-457 TLMDTADSKQL
+457 TLMDTADKKQL

-480 DSWKKMAKLES
+480 DSWKKIAKLES

-498 FLRDHA
+498 YLRDHA

-514 FEQVENGD
+514 FEQIEDGD

-546 IFHTIDGTVNSEGD
+546 IFHTIDGTVNSQGE

-587 IKKLEANYNAY
+587 IKKLEANYNTY
-598 ANRVARAMFLSNN
+598 ANRVFRAMFLSNH
-611 YGTSVNENLYN
+611 GTSINENLYS
-622 VILALDGVSDDK
+622 VILALDGVSEDK
-634 LEFVNPSNPEAKMSV
+634 LEFVNPSNPNEKMSV

-699 NGKNTIGKYNEK
+699 NGQNTIGKYNEK
-711 DSSSNMRVANQLEKL
+711 DSSPNMRVANQLEKL

-753 NEGVDLSD
+753 NEGVDLPD
-761 SFFNGIYNGL
+761 SFFNGIFNGL
-771 KGAAQF
+771 KGCGEFFLAA
-777 FGSVAALGVGSLMPK
+777 GGVGVGAIGAAVGIK
-792 DKEGLNDVMRWGGE
+792 DKDGTNAAMRWGAA
-806 VWKDMTTMSESDD
+806 VWNDMTTMNESDD

-880 DNTHYNHMDQGKAFF
+880 DNTHYNHMDQGKAFL
-895 TGAAG
+895 TGVAG

-911 TAVTSG
+911 TAATSG
-917 MGKLLKVGAK
+917 MGKLLKTGAK

-946 AASVIRASSKF
+946 AASAIRASSKF
-957 VKTTAKFLT
+957 VKTTAKFFT
-966 TPVSR
+966 TPVSK

-1012 VIDAVGETTKAANA
+1012 VINTVGKTTEAANA
-1026 IKGSA
+1026 VKGYA

-1053 ADDAIEAVKK
+1053 ADDTIETLKK

-1075 AEQADDVSRKLTEK
+1075 AEQADDVSRKLTKK

-1114 LDVVADNVDDAARS
+1114 LDAVADNVDDAARS

-1134 DKLDKALTNA
+1134 DKLDKALTNT

-1223 SVSADIVLK
+1223 SVSADVVLK
-1232 NVDFKKAAQKIV
+1232 NVDFKKAAQKVV

-1255 ELGLDDVFRIIATES
+1255 ELGLDDVFRLIATEGS
-1270 SINPGN
+1270 VNPGD
-1276 LLKALKRYDFVKDRI
+1276 LLKALKRSDFVKDRI

-1397 ILDRKVSFEQVH
+1397 ILDNKVSFEQVH

-1419 KDQIDLMSN
+1419 KDQVDLMSS
-1428 HVDITETADL
+1428 HVDIVETSDL
-1438 IKMHSDE
+1438 IKMHSED

-1515 KLNGQQWGKTMSLA
+1515 KLNGKQWGKTMSLA

-1538 AAKYGR
+1538 AAKYGG

-1556 FDSRHTINFKDPAK
+1556 FDSRYTINFKDPAK
-1570 TKAAYAAGQT
+1570 TKEAYAAGQT
-1580 LVYDTIFEKVRNVMG
+1580 LVYDTIFKKVRKVMG
-1595 DSLTKSEYADLRIEL
+1595 NSLTKSEYADLRIEL
-1610 NGIRDRMITAGNQMI
+1610 NGIRDRMIAAGNQMI

-1687 IISDFDNGQNTFKRK
+1687 IINDFDNGQNTFKRK
-1702 KGDREIKL
+1702 KGDREIEL
-1710 EKVNNPGA
+1710 ERVKNPGA

-1774 HTSNIVLDNE
+1774 HTSNVVLDNE
-1784 LVAIEKRYQ
+1784 LAAIEKKYQ

-1806 KAGSTS
+1806 KAGRTS

-1834 FAKPDVGNKVSAVQA
+1834 LAKPDVGNKVSAAQA
-1849 KIDRATMQIRDKV
+1849 KIDKATMQIRDKI

-1925 LDSNGNIKP
+1925 LDSDGNIKP
-1934 QYTDVMGNLVPDAGT
+1934 QYTDVVGNLVPDAGT

-1995 NANAFEKHIYNVL
+1995 NTNAFEKHIYNVL

-2021 YFRTKLS
+2021 YFKTKLS

-2035 SISKRLQPIDLDSDN
+2035 SISKRLQPIDLDSDD

-2055 TKEAR
+2055 TREAR
-2060 NILSTFYGDWD
+2060 KILATFYGDWD
-2071 NYTNSYTIKNGS
+2071 NYANKYAIKNGS

-2158 LRDLDNALYAEKS
+2158 LRDLDNALYAEKN
-2171 AANPDAGKIKA
+2171 ADKPDAGKIKA

-2192 TYEFDQR
+2192 TYDFDQR
-2199 TINRAS
+2199 TTNRAS

-2227 GDITADANT
+2227 GDVTADANT

-2250 GVDENLIGKA
+2250 GVDENLIGGT
-2260 DNESA
+2260 NESA
-2265 AGQPA
+2265 PEVGLEAYPNMKNAAGQ
-2270 QAGVSVETF
+2270 S
-2279 KGYWTPADVA
+2279 
-2289 ASKDKVFLFGDNI
+2289 
-2302 EDAKTG
+2302 
-2308 YRPTSTQA
+2308 
-2316 VIRGEENAIGIP
+2316 
-2328 TKKNR
+2328 
-2333 GTATSSYF
+2333 
-2341 TDADFDEFKTGV
+2341 
-2353 DNAITKAKESG
+2353 
-2364 KTIVLPEDGIG
+2364 
-2375 TGKAQLEKRAPK
+2375 
-2387 CFKYLQD
+2387 
-2394 QLNVLSSSFQAGT
+2394 AGT

-2426 PGTKIMGIDISGK
+2426 EGTKIMGIDISGK

-2458 ATDSILGKATADAE
+2458 AAESILGKATADAE
-2472 KKAGKALTK
+2472 KKAGRALTK
-2481 AEKEAISQ
+2481 AEKETISQ

-2512 LPAGTKITDRFAKTG
+2512 LPAGTRITDKFAKTG

-2543 QSDLATIKFSHLDDN
+2543 QADLATIKFSHLDDK

-2572 TVNKAKSTDGNIL
+2572 TVNKYKSTDGNIL

-2602 KFMEHY
+2602 EFMKHY

-2613 GKSGWNMS
+2613 GKSGWNMF

-2644 WKEGTA
+2644 WEEGTA
-2650 KAREFISKNSP
+2650 KAREFISENSP
-2661 IDLSNEYGSKDSLA
+2661 IDLSNGYDTKDSLA
-2675 IWLQEGRN
+2675 MWLKE
-2683 EAYRGGDGDE
+2683 GGDAWYLGKDSDE
-2693 GVLKR
+2693 GVLER

-2703 EEVRD
+2703 EEVRN
-2708 KISEDR
+2708 KISEDS
-2714 NFSRLWDHYSPS
+2714 NFSSLWDHYSPGGVAS
-2726 GAMSHLGIDFVYL
+2726 RLYIDYVYL
-2739 PDVIDRTYAD
+2739 PDVIDRIYAD
-2749 YLWKSSKG
+2749 YLWKNSKG
-2757 AGVADDALRKAKDVV
+2757 TGVVDDALRKAKDVV

-2796 GGYGADIK
+2796 GGYGANLK
-2804 YSGEGGKEAAA
+2804 YSGEGGKEAIA
-2815 NNWAYERFFDKT
+2815 NNWAYEKFFDKT

-2839 KILNS
+2839 KILGNMNS
-2844 INTKPVKSG
+2844 ASANT
-2853 RMDFSYG
+2853 
-2860 KSAQP
+2860 
-2865 HISENT
+2865 
-2871 TFEAVKSGKR
+2871 
-2881 TSTTRLASQHADYW
+2881 
-2895 QDLKVGD
+2895 
-2902 IVEFKNKGNTDSVLV
+2902 
-2917 RVTKAPEW
+2917 
-2925 IDPTKMS
+2925 
-2932 DAEFK
+2932 
-2937 SLLQKE
+2937 
-2943 GWKQKAFDEL
+2943 
-2953 ITNKVKAGDKA
+2953 
-2964 LQFEYELVNKP
+2964 VNP
-2975 TQSTTISAPRY
+2975 
-2986 IAAHDA
+2986 
-2992 AVKILN
+2992 
-2998 GINTQNLTAEPQKVK
+2998 
-3013 VISGG
+3013 
-3018 QTGVDTIGLEVGK
+3018 
-3031 ELGLETGGTAAP
+3031 
-3043 GFYRLPGEDQYTAKD
+3043 
-3058 MAAFGLKE
+3058 
-3066 IDPKLQ
+3066 
-3072 AEMAKTRRQFYL
+3072 
-3084 PRTRQNVIN
+3084 
-3093 SDGTVYFSSNTS
+3093 
-3105 STGYASTKRFADA
+3105 
-3118 SGKPFILNPTASQ
+3118 
-3131 LREWMA
+3131 
-3137 ANNVKTLNIA
+3137 
-3147 GSRGSHIDGNFSK
+3147 
-3160 HVKDVLSTALKD
+3160 
-3172 PIDYSSAQTATPRN
+3172 SAQTAAPSN
-3186 IGTSIKNALDILHA
+3186 IGTSIKKALDILHA

-3205 YGSRQAT
+3205 YGSKQAI
-3212 RNTKRDAFDSL
+3212 RNTKRNAFDSL
-3223 KKEFDAIANKL
+3223 KKEFDVIANKL

-3264 DHNTPWLGDK
+3264 DHNTPWLGNE

-3340 SAIVNDPSSRG
+3340 SAIVNDQSSRG
-3351 RVSDSKLSLQNS
+3351 RVSDAKLSLQNS

-3368 ASFNSTVDVNGNTK
+3368 ASFNSTIDVNGKTK

-3418 REANKAS
+3418 REVDKAS
-3425 QQLSNQIFSANDAIY
+3425 RQLSNQSFSANDAIY

-3453 GTETVAA
+3453 GTETAAA
-3460 VDAEIDAAGD
+3460 VNAELDDAED
-3470 EVIEAALQ
+3470 EVIQAAL
-3478 KDKEYQEL
+3478 KEDKEYQEL
-3486 LAWRNKEASK
+3486 LAWRDKEASK
-3496 KKVDKNKIKEI
+3496 KEVDENKIKEI
-3507 DEIIAARRNE
+3507 DGIIAARRDE
-3517 VASDVDDDVQSARM
+3517 VISGVGIDVDVARDIASDE
-3531 SAMDDIENRGEKV
+3531 ILGRGEKV
-3544 EFTPDGTMPVK
+3544 DFEYDSDTRKVEAVPVK

-3585 EGVNNTPYV
+3585 EGVNNTPYI
-3594 SFVDA
+3594 SFLNA
-3599 SKKYNISES
+3599 SKNYNISES

-3709 TEKTKAKI
+3709 TEKTKAKV

-3831 NLYKRIYDSAGAP
+3831 NLYKRVYDSAGTP

-3894 GMIEK
+3894 GLIEK

-3907 SSFNKTIQDIQLAG
+3907 SSFNKSIQDIQLAG

-3978 DTGDYSALNAFTNV
+3978 DTGDYSAINAFTNV

-4080 DFANMEGGMGTKDR
+4080 DFANMEGGMGTKDK

-4126 QKRLSIQRTADSLR
+4126 QKRLSIQQTADSLR

-4162 LQMNAHPVVGIGS
+4162 LQMNAHPLVGIGS
-4175 IFTALPNNLRASNAI
+4175 IFTALPNNIRASNAI

-4235 EELFGDHGDEENGTH
+4235 EELFGDHGDDENGTH

-4266 LPNTKD
+4266 MPNTKD
-4272 GTFDPTKRG
+4272 GRFDPTQRG

-4290 FTLQNSAFRAANK
+4290 FTLQNSAMRAANK

-4312 NTQRTFYQEDN
+4312 NTQRVFYQEDN
-4323 QNLIARL
+4323 QNFISRM

-4341 LLSGYKAIYEVLN
+4341 LLSGYKAIYEFLN

-4419 GEQVDSYS
+4419 GEQVDPYS
-4427 VGPKIGEAGKYN
+4427 VGPKVGEAGKYN

-4520 KAYAEFAK
+4520 KAYTEFAK

-4572 RVQNRYDKIRQELKM
+4572 RVQNRYDKIKQELKM

-4622 ALKEAQIKEYEA
+4622 ALKEAQIKEYKA
-4634 RQALIKAKIDP
+4634 RQALIEAKIDP
-4645 SVFDTVDYINDD
+4645 NVFDTVDYINDD
-4657 ISAKSASFDKKTY
+4657 ASAKSASFDKKTY

-4705 QKAKLANIY
+4705 QKAKLANMY

-4780 DSKNLPSDKQVEE
+4780 DSRNLPSDKQVEE

-4826 HAAPADYEKLIRMR
+4826 HAAPADYDKLIRMR

>member
-9 STTPLGNERRD
+9 PTTPLGNERRD

-40 PEWTDDTSLEDIA
+40 PTWTDDTSLEDIA

-100 ASTSFASEMRKQG
+100 AATSFASEMRKQG

-127 EAKKNAEDAQNRYN
+127 EAKKNAEDAQKRYN
-141 NAVAAAKARE
+141 DAVAAAKARE

-196 TAAGT
+196 TTAGT

-222 NMRLPVSADTKS
+222 NMRLPVAADTKS

-288 FNDLNERVDNVVKA
+288 FNDLNERVDTVVKA

-356 EAKRLSSGGP
+356 EAKRLSGGGA

-384 NNRQLETWDPDHKW
+384 SNRQLETWDPDHKW

-404 VDTTTYD
+404 VDGTTYD

-428 MSIGGSKSGILH
+428 MSIGGEKSGILH

-457 TLMDTADSKQL
+457 TLMDTADRKQL

-514 FEQVENGD
+514 FEQVEDGD

-546 IFHTIDGTVNSEGD
+546 IFHTIDGTVNSQGE

-570 SDYKKIYNGD
+570 NDYKKIYSGD

-634 LEFVNPSNPEAKMSV
+634 LEFVNPNNPNEKMSV
-649 ASIKDWFNSL
+649 ASIKEWFNSL

-682 ILSDDKTGQL
+682 ILRDDETGQL
-692 YDAGITQ
+692 YDAGVTQ

-711 DSSSNMRVANQLEKL
+711 DSSSNMRAANKLEQL

-753 NEGVDLSD
+753 NEGIGLPDA
-761 SFFNGIYNGL
+761 FFNGIYSNL

-806 VWKDMTTMSESDD
+806 VWNDMTTMNESDD
-819 WMHWSGQSAMNPYTQ
+819 LMHWSGQSAMNPYTQ
-834 QMREQQRGNLNH
+834 QVRDKQRANLNH

-880 DNTHYNHMDQGKAFF
+880 DNTHYNHMDQGKAFL

-911 TAVTSG
+911 TALTAG
-917 MGKLLKVGAK
+917 AGKLIKSGAK
-927 GTSSLIRKG
+927 GASSLIRKG
-936 ARAVATKSPA
+936 ARAVAEKSSA
-946 AASVIRASSKF
+946 AATAIRASSKF
-957 VKTTAKFLT
+957 VKSTAKILT
-966 TPVSR
+966 TPVSK

-999 RGIADGEIKTAKD
+999 KGIADGEIKTAKD
-1012 VIDAVGETTKAANA
+1012 VIDTVGKTTKAANA
-1026 IKGSA
+1026 AKGFA
-1031 DDVARATL
+1031 DDAARATL

-1075 AEQADDVSRKLTEK
+1075 AEQVDDVSRKLTKK

-1203 SENSADDVAQY
+1203 SESSADDVTQY

-1223 SVSADIVLK
+1223 SVSADIALK
-1232 NVDFKKAAQKIV
+1232 NVDFKKAAQKVV

-1255 ELGLDDVFRIIATES
+1255 ELGLDDVFRLIATEGS
-1270 SINPGN
+1270 VTPGD
-1276 LLKALKRYDFVKDRI
+1276 LIKVLKRSDFVKDRI
-1291 ADWSRDIAQNYWT
+1291 TDWGRDIAQNYWT

-1409 DVADKAERAI
+1409 NVADKAERAI
-1419 KDQIDLMSN
+1419 KDQIGLMSSD
-1428 HVDITETADL
+1428 VDIVETSDL

-1477 MIVRGNDKLA
+1477 MLVRGNDKLA

-1580 LVYDTIFEKVRNVMG
+1580 LVYDTIFKKVRKVMG
-1595 DSLTKSEYADLRIEL
+1595 NSLTKSEYADLRIEL

-1662 GGIHMTPAGE
+1662 GGTHMTPAGE

-1687 IISDFDNGQNTFKRK
+1687 IINDFDNGQNTFKRK
-1702 KGDREIKL
+1702 KGDREIDL
-1710 EKVNNPGA
+1710 EKVKNPGA

-1760 GIVIKNPEMAKKVL
+1760 GIVIKSPEMAKKVL
-1774 HTSNIVLDNE
+1774 HTSNVVLDNE
-1784 LVAIEKRYQ
+1784 LVAIEKKYK

-1806 KAGSTS
+1806 KAGRTS

-1822 ITDLSGKKGVEK
+1822 ITDLSGKKGIEK
-1834 FAKPDVGNKVSAVQA
+1834 FTKPDVGNKVSAAQA
-1849 KIDRATMQIRDKV
+1849 KIDKATMQIRDKI

-1875 SSRPEL
+1875 SSSPEL
-1881 EGLSPEARK
+1881 EGLSPEVRK
-1890 AYVVGKLNIAYTE
+1890 AYVVGRLNIAYTE

-1916 DGGKVKKAY
+1916 DGGKIKKAY
-1925 LDSNGNIKP
+1925 LDGDGNIKP
-1934 QYTDVMGNLVPDAGT
+1934 QYTDIMGNLVPDAGT
-1949 SGTYSNTYGTQYRTF
+1949 SGTYGNTYGTQYRTF

-1972 SIKAEAFADNNARN
+1972 AIKAEAFADNNARN

-1995 NANAFEKHIYNVL
+1995 NTNAFEKHIYNVL

-2060 NILSTFYGDWD
+2060 SILSTFYGDWD

-2158 LRDLDNALYAEKS
+2158 LLDLDNALYAEKS
-2171 AANPDAGKIKA
+2171 ADKPDAGKIKA

-2192 TYEFDQR
+2192 TYDFDQR
-2199 TINRAS
+2199 TTNRAS

-2250 GVDENLIGKA
+2250 GVDENLIGST
-2260 DNESA
+2260 NELA
-2265 AGQPA
+2265 PEVDLEAYP
-2270 QAGVSVETF
+2270 
-2279 KGYWTPADVA
+2279 
-2289 ASKDKVFLFGDNI
+2289 NM
-2302 EDAKTG
+2302 
-2308 YRPTSTQA
+2308 
-2316 VIRGEENAIGIP
+2316 
-2328 TKKNR
+2328 KN
-2333 GTATSSYF
+2333 
-2341 TDADFDEFKTGV
+2341 
-2353 DNAITKAKESG
+2353 
-2364 KTIVLPEDGIG
+2364 
-2375 TGKAQLEKRAPK
+2375 
-2387 CFKYLQD
+2387 
-2394 QLNVLSSSFQAGT
+2394 
-2407 FEASTAGHKEFSAL
+2407 
-2421 NAKFA
+2421 A
-2426 PGTKIMGIDISGK
+2426 PG
-2439 TIEDVYQNTLKGSG
+2439 
-2453 KNKAP
+2453 
-2458 ATDSILGKATADAE
+2458 
-2472 KKAGKALTK
+2472 
-2481 AEKEAISQ
+2481 
-2489 RYYDRLWDIWGEQNP
+2489 
-2504 ELKAQIEN
+2504 
-2512 LPAGTKITDRFAKTG
+2512 
-2527 VSQANSLQRW
+2527 
-2537 VKPAQG
+2537 QG
-2543 QSDLATIKFSHLDDN
+2543 RSDLATIKFSHLDDK
-2558 RPDELH
+2558 RPDELR

-2572 TVNKAKSTDGNIL
+2572 TVNKYKSTDGNIL

-2621 IDKKAKEAGS
+2621 GDK
-2631 TNVDTPWSGKKME
+2631 
-2644 WKEGTA
+2644 
-2650 KAREFISKNSP
+2650 
-2661 IDLSNEYGSKDSLA
+2661 
-2675 IWLQEGRN
+2675 
-2683 EAYRGGDGDE
+2683 
-2693 GVLKR
+2693 
-2698 WNSIP
+2698 
-2703 EEVRD
+2703 
-2708 KISEDR
+2708 
-2714 NFSRLWDHYSPS
+2714 
-2726 GAMSHLGIDFVYL
+2726 
-2739 PDVIDRTYAD
+2739 
-2749 YLWKSSKG
+2749 
-2757 AGVADDALRKAKDVV
+2757 KAKDVV
-2772 TEVSKS
+2772 AEVSKS

-2796 GGYGADIK
+2796 GGYGTELK

-2815 NNWAYERFFDKT
+2815 NNWAYDKFFDKT

-2839 KILNS
+2839 KILSNM
-2844 INTKPVKSG
+2844 NTANANTVNP
-2853 RMDFSYG
+2853 
-2860 KSAQP
+2860 SAQ
-2865 HISENT
+2865 
-2871 TFEAVKSGKR
+2871 
-2881 TSTTRLASQHADYW
+2881 ASA
-2895 QDLKVGD
+2895 
-2902 IVEFKNKGNTDSVLV
+2902 
-2917 RVTKAPEW
+2917 
-2925 IDPTKMS
+2925 
-2932 DAEFK
+2932 
-2937 SLLQKE
+2937 
-2943 GWKQKAFDEL
+2943 
-2953 ITNKVKAGDKA
+2953 
-2964 LQFEYELVNKP
+2964 
-2975 TQSTTISAPRY
+2975 
-2986 IAAHDA
+2986 
-2992 AVKILN
+2992 
-2998 GINTQNLTAEPQKVK
+2998 
-3013 VISGG
+3013 
-3018 QTGVDTIGLEVGK
+3018 
-3031 ELGLETGGTAAP
+3031 
-3043 GFYRLPGEDQYTAKD
+3043 
-3058 MAAFGLKE
+3058 
-3066 IDPKLQ
+3066 
-3072 AEMAKTRRQFYL
+3072 
-3084 PRTRQNVIN
+3084 
-3093 SDGTVYFSSNTS
+3093 
-3105 STGYASTKRFADA
+3105 
-3118 SGKPFILNPTASQ
+3118 
-3131 LREWMA
+3131 
-3137 ANNVKTLNIA
+3137 
-3147 GSRGSHIDGNFSK
+3147 
-3160 HVKDVLSTALKD
+3160 
-3172 PIDYSSAQTATPRN
+3172 PRN
-3186 IGTSIKNALDILHA
+3186 IGTSIKKALDILHA

-3205 YGSRQAT
+3205 YGSKQAT

-3223 KKEFDAIANKL
+3223 KKEFNAIANKL
-3234 DKAADGNK
+3234 DKQAGNNK

-3264 DHNTPWLGDK
+3264 DHNTPWLGNE

-3340 SAIVNDPSSRG
+3340 SAIVNDPSARG
-3351 RVSDSKLSLQNS
+3351 RVSDAKLSLQNS

-3425 QQLSNQIFSANDAIY
+3425 QQLSNQSFSANDAIY

-3460 VDAEIDAAGD
+3460 VNAEIDAAGD

-3486 LAWRNKEASK
+3486 LAWRNKEASN

-3507 DEIIAARRNE
+3507 DEFIAARRNE
-3517 VASDVDDDVQSARM
+3517 VISNVEDDVEFARID
-3531 SAMDDIENRGEKV
+3531 AMNDIENRGEKV
-3544 EFTPDGTMPVK
+3544 EFVYGEAMPVK

-3574 GDVAPIFTARD
+3574 GDVTPLFTARD
-3585 EGVNNTPYV
+3585 EGVNNTPYI
-3594 SFVDA
+3594 SFVNA
-3599 SKKYNISES
+3599 SKNYNISES
-3608 LVDLNT
+3608 LVDLNN

-3687 VRKYVIKRLDDEIKF
+3687 VRKYVVKRLDDEIKF

-3709 TEKTKAKI
+3709 TEKTKDKI

-3831 NLYKRIYDSAGAP
+3831 NLYKRVYDSAGAP
-3844 LPKIPTFED
+3844 LPKVPTFED
-3853 LENGFME
+3853 LDNGFME

-3894 GMIEK
+3894 GLIEK

-4080 DFANMEGGMGTKDR
+4080 DFANMEGGMGTKDK

-4112 FVTSGGNADKYLQK
+4112 FITSGGNADKYLQK
-4126 QKRLSIQRTADSLR
+4126 QKRLSIQQTSDSLR

-4175 IFTALPNNLRASNAI
+4175 IFTALPNNIRASNAI

-4213 VMIGIAALAHAWN
+4213 VIIGIAALAHAWN

-4266 LPNTKD
+4266 MPNTKD

-4290 FTLQNSAFRAANK
+4290 FTLQNSAMRAANK

-4312 NTQRTFYQEDN
+4312 NTQRVFYQEDN
-4323 QNLIARL
+4323 QNLITRL

-4341 LLSGYKAIYEVLN
+4341 LLSGYKAIYEFLN

-4419 GEQVDSYS
+4419 GEQVDPYS

-4572 RVQNRYDKIRQELKM
+4572 RVQNRYDKIKQELKM

-4645 SVFDTVDYINDD
+4645 NVFDTVDYINDD
-4657 ISAKSASFDKKTY
+4657 ASAKSASFDKKTY

-4705 QKAKLANIY
+4705 QKAKLANMY

-4780 DSKNLPSDKQVEE
+4780 DSRNLPSDKQVEE